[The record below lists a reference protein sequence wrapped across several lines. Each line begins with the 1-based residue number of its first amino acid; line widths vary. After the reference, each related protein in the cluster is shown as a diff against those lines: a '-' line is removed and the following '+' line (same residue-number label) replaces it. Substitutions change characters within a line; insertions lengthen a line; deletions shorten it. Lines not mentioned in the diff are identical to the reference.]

1 MQRILSKRVLRDIRE
16 NLLRYLALFF
26 LVAMVMY
33 MVVAIV
39 GASETI
45 MQGTEESAAV
55 HHRED
60 GQFGVFVPLTD
71 SEVTQITDKGVTVQQ
86 DFSLDFHQ
94 GQATLRI
101 YQAREKIDLFA
112 PEQGAE
118 LPMQGEILLEQ
129 HYAEKHELGLGDTLT
144 VGGRDFIVA
153 GIGSTP
159 DYDATYEKT
168 SDTTVDSN
176 LFGVGFVTAEDY
188 EALKAGG
195 QNFRTEDYTYTYLL
209 NGAMTDQE
217 LKELL
222 QSFELD
228 RSKVTDT
235 YFLEMLADAE
245 ETKNDIQD
253 GIRELLDG
261 VNELTDGVDELAEHN
276 TDLTD
281 AADTLFDAMLEQVND
296 SLEDA
301 GVEVTLTSSNYEQ
314 QLNTMIADPH
324 AYTASMQEDLQD
336 IKKSLDELQEFRDG
350 VKSYTDG
357 VNAAS
362 AGGGALVGGMSKIT
376 ENSAAL
382 NQGAYGIFNAIL
394 GMVNEQLKTQLEPY
408 AAYGITFSGLTLDG
422 YGEQL
427 DQMAAVFTQKGA
439 SQTAAQLAAV
449 KGQLDKVARFRDGVK
464 AYTAGVGEAAGGS
477 QQLFGGLSVL
487 YTASEPLVSG
497 TDAVVDALMDMV
509 EAQLKE
515 NNITVDL
522 TADNYKEELDRLA
535 AEGSMDIK
543 LRDSL
548 QEAKDTLADL
558 EDFREGIIEY
568 TDAVSEIAD
577 GSKELRDGV
586 RELQE
591 EADDM
596 IEEYFTFD
604 IDNLTQFLIAEDNPR
619 IDAAAGD
626 VVINRFAG
634 ILAGIILMVLFT
646 YVISV
651 FVIHNIEK
659 ESSVI
664 GALYALG
671 VTRGQLLFH
680 YLLNPMLI
688 SFLGGAVGC
697 ILGFSKY
704 GTGWQMGDSIA
715 YYSLPPMQIVTP
727 GYLLF
732 YSLIMPPVT
741 AAVVN
746 YLVIN
751 KKLKRTALS
760 LLRNEQT
767 AGKAGRIQNMN
778 LGNMKFLL
786 RFQIRQM
793 LREIRSAFAVV
804 IGMFICL
811 LILMLSIDC
820 AVLCINF
827 GNACL
832 EETKYAYMYTYKYP
846 TEDVPEGGTPAYV
859 ENLKKE
865 AYGYNL
871 DVTVLGIDDDNP
883 YFPIATA
890 DKKNEIVISS
900 AAAQKFGVKVGDKLV
915 LSDEV
920 NERDYAFTVKDI
932 VSFTSGLLILMLSID
947 CAVLCINFGN
957 ACLEET
963 KYAYMYT
970 YKYPTE
976 DVPEG
981 GTPAYVENLKKEAYG
996 YNLDVTVLGIDDDN
1010 PYFPIATADKKNEIV
1025 ISSAAA
1031 QKFGVKV
1038 GDKLVLSD
1046 EVNERDYAFTV
1057 KDIVSFT
1064 SGVYVFLDRDV
1075 MQELFD
1081 QEDDYYNVVFA
1092 DHALDIDNGRLY
1104 ATVSKDNVAES
1115 SQIFTDMMGPM
1126 VVMLVAISALIF
1138 MIVMYLMMK
1147 VMIDR
1152 SAFSISLMK
1161 VFGYRRREI
1170 RRLYLDGN
1178 FYVILLGAVICVP
1191 LAKWSMDLVYPY
1203 CIANVAIGM
1212 DLKFTPQIYIMI
1224 YGGIL
1229 LCYMV
1234 INFLLVG
1241 RLNKL
1246 VPAEILKNRE

>member
-26 LVAMVMY
+26 LVALVMY

-39 GASETI
+39 GAAETI
-45 MQGTEESAAV
+45 MQGTKESGRI

-71 SEVTQITDKGVTVQQ
+71 DEIAQITEKGVTLQR
-86 DFSLDFHQ
+86 DFSLDFHL
-94 GQATLRI
+94 GQSTLRV
-101 YQAREKIDLFA
+101 YQARETVDLFV
-112 PEQGAE
+112 PSQGSE
-118 LPMQGEILLEQ
+118 LPAQGEILLEQ

-144 VGGRDFIVA
+144 VGGRDFTVS

-159 DYDATYEKT
+159 DYDAAYEKT

-176 LFGVGFVTAEDY
+176 LFGVGFVTSEDY

-195 QNFRTEDYTYTYLL
+195 ENFRTEDYTYTYLL
-209 NGAMTDQE
+209 NDAMTDQK

-261 VNELTDGVDELAEHN
+261 VNELADGVDELAEHN
-276 TDLTD
+276 AELTD

-296 SLEDA
+296 SLKDA

-314 QLNTMIADPH
+314 QLNNMIANPH
-324 AYTASMQEDLQD
+324 AYTASMRQDLQD
-336 IKKSLDELQEFRDG
+336 IKKSLDELQEYKDG
-350 VKSYTDG
+350 IKAYTDG

-362 AGGGALVGGMSKIT
+362 DGSGKLVVGMGQIT
-376 ENSAAL
+376 ANSDAL
-382 NQGAYGIFNAIL
+382 NQGADAIFNAIL
-394 GMVNEQLKTQLEPY
+394 GMVNEQLQAQFS
-408 AAYGITFSGLTLDG
+408 AAGFPFSGLTADG
-422 YGEQL
+422 YGKEL
-427 DQMAAVFTQKGA
+427 DQMAAMFTQMGA
-439 SQTAAQLAAV
+439 SQVAAQLSAV
-449 KGQLDKVARFRDGVK
+449 KNQLDTVAQFRDGVK
-464 AYTAGVGEAAGGS
+464 AYTKGVGEASIGN
-477 QQLFGGLSVL
+477 QQLFCGLSTL

-509 EAQLKE
+509 EAQLE
-515 NNITVDL
+515 ESDISVDL
-522 TADNYKEELDRLA
+522 TADNYKEELERLT
-535 AEGSMDIK
+535 AEGSSVDAK
-543 LRDSL
+543 LKDSL
-548 QEAKDTLADL
+548 KEAKDTLADL
-558 EDFREGIIEY
+558 EDFREGIIDY
-568 TDAVSEIAD
+568 TDAVDEIAD
-577 GSKELRDGV
+577 GSRELRDGV
-586 RELQE
+586 QELQDE
-591 EADDM
+591 TDDM

-604 IDNLTQFLIAEDNPR
+604 IDNLTQFLIAADNPR

-626 VVINRFAG
+626 VIINRFAG

-688 SFLGGAVGC
+688 AFLGGVVGC
-697 ILGFSKY
+697 LLGFSKY

-715 YYSLPPMQIVTP
+715 YYSLPPMRIVTP

-741 AAVVN
+741 AVVVN

-751 KKLKRTALS
+751 KKLKCTALS

-811 LILMLSIDC
+811 LILIMSIDC

-900 AAAQKFGVKVGDKLV
+900 AAAQKFGVKAGDKLV

-920 NERDYAFTVKDI
+920 NERDYAFTVKNI
-932 VSFTSGLLILMLSID
+932 V
-947 CAVLCINFGN
+947 N
-957 ACLEET
+957 
-963 KYAYMYT
+963 
-970 YKYPTE
+970 
-976 DVPEG
+976 
-981 GTPAYVENLKKEAYG
+981 
-996 YNLDVTVLGIDDDN
+996 
-1010 PYFPIATADKKNEIV
+1010 
-1025 ISSAAA
+1025 
-1031 QKFGVKV
+1031 
-1038 GDKLVLSD
+1038 
-1046 EVNERDYAFTV
+1046 
-1057 KDIVSFT
+1057 FT

-1104 ATVSKDNVAES
+1104 ATVSKENVEES

-1178 FYVILLGAVICVP
+1178 FYVILLGALICVP

-1212 DLKFTPQIYIMI
+1212 DIKFTPQIYIMI
-1224 YGGIL
+1224 YGGIW
-1229 LCYMV
+1229 LCYIV

-1246 VPAEILKNRE
+1246 VPAEVLKNRE

>member
-26 LVAMVMY
+26 LVALVMY

-39 GASETI
+39 GAAETI
-45 MQGTEESAAV
+45 MQGTKESGRI

-71 SEVTQITDKGVTVQQ
+71 DEIAQITEKGVTLQR
-86 DFSLDFHQ
+86 DFSLDFHL
-94 GQATLRI
+94 GQSTLRV
-101 YQAREKIDLFA
+101 YQARETVDLFV
-112 PEQGAE
+112 PSQGSEVPA
-118 LPMQGEILLEQ
+118 QGEILLEQ

-144 VGGRDFIVA
+144 VGGRDFIVT

-159 DYDATYEKT
+159 DYDAAYEKT

-195 QNFRTEDYTYTYLL
+195 ESFRTEDYTYTYLL
-209 NGAMTDQE
+209 NDAMTDQE

-261 VNELTDGVDELAEHN
+261 VNELADGVDELAEHN
-276 TDLTD
+276 AELTD

-296 SLEDA
+296 SLKDA

-314 QLNTMIADPH
+314 QLNTMIANPH
-324 AYTASMQEDLQD
+324 AYTASMRQDLQD
-336 IKKSLDELQEFRDG
+336 IKKSLDELQEYTDG
-350 VKSYTDG
+350 IKAYTDG

-362 AGGGALVGGMSKIT
+362 DGSGKLVVGMGQIT
-376 ENSAAL
+376 ANSDAL
-382 NQGAYGIFNAIL
+382 NQGADAIFNAIL
-394 GMVNEQLKTQLEPY
+394 GMVNEQLQ
-408 AAYGITFSGLTLDG
+408 AQFNTFGFPFSRLTTDG
-422 YGEQL
+422 YGKEL
-427 DQMAAVFTQKGA
+427 DQMAVMFTQMGY
-439 SQTAAQLAAV
+439 SQVAAQLSTV
-449 KGQLDKVARFRDGVK
+449 KGQLDTVAKFRDGVK
-464 AYTAGVGEAAGGS
+464 AYTKGVVEASIGN
-477 QQLFGGLSVL
+477 QQLFCGLSTL
-487 YTASEPLVSG
+487 YTASETVVDG
-497 TDAVVDALMDMV
+497 TDAVVDALIDMV

-515 NNITVDL
+515 SDITVDL
-522 TADNYKEELDRLA
+522 TADNYREELERLT
-535 AEGSMDIK
+535 AEGSSVDVK
-543 LRDSL
+543 LKDSL
-548 QEAKDTLADL
+548 KEAKDTLVDL
-558 EDFREGIIEY
+558 EDFREGIIDY
-568 TDAVSEIAD
+568 TDAVDEIAD
-577 GSKELRDGV
+577 GSRELRDGV
-586 RELQE
+586 QELQDE
-591 EADDM
+591 TDDM
-596 IEEYFTFD
+596 IEEYFAFD
-604 IDNLTQFLIAEDNPR
+604 IDNLTQFLIAADNPR
-619 IDAAAGD
+619 MDAAAGD
-626 VVINRFAG
+626 VIINRFAG

-688 SFLGGAVGC
+688 AFLGGVVGC

-715 YYSLPPMQIVTP
+715 YYSLPPMRIVTP

-741 AAVVN
+741 AVVVN

-751 KKLKRTALS
+751 KKLKCTALS

-811 LILMLSIDC
+811 LILMMSIDC

-846 TEDVPEGGTPAYV
+846 TEDVPEGGTSAYV

-883 YFPIATA
+883 YFPIVTA

-900 AAAQKFGVKVGDKLV
+900 AAAQKFGVKVGEKLV

-920 NERDYAFTVKDI
+920 NERDYAFTVKNI
-932 VSFTSGLLILMLSID
+932 V
-947 CAVLCINFGN
+947 
-957 ACLEET
+957 
-963 KYAYMYT
+963 
-970 YKYPTE
+970 
-976 DVPEG
+976 
-981 GTPAYVENLKKEAYG
+981 
-996 YNLDVTVLGIDDDN
+996 
-1010 PYFPIATADKKNEIV
+1010 
-1025 ISSAAA
+1025 
-1031 QKFGVKV
+1031 
-1038 GDKLVLSD
+1038 
-1046 EVNERDYAFTV
+1046 R
-1057 KDIVSFT
+1057 FT
-1064 SGVYVFLDRDV
+1064 SGVYVFLDRDI

-1104 ATVSKDNVAES
+1104 ATVSKENVEES

-1178 FYVILLGAVICVP
+1178 FYVILLGALICVP

-1224 YGGIL
+1224 YGGIW

-1246 VPAEILKNRE
+1246 VPAEVLKNRE

>member
-26 LVAMVMY
+26 LVALVMY

-39 GASETI
+39 GAAETI
-45 MQGTEESAAV
+45 MQGTKESGRI

-71 SEVTQITDKGVTVQQ
+71 DEIAQITEKGVTLQR
-86 DFSLDFHQ
+86 DFSLDFHL
-94 GQATLRI
+94 GQSTLRV
-101 YQAREKIDLFA
+101 YRARETVDLFV
-112 PEQGAE
+112 PSQGSEVPA
-118 LPMQGEILLEQ
+118 QGEILLEQ
-129 HYAEKHELGLGDTLT
+129 HYAEKHELGLGDSLT
-144 VGGRDFIVA
+144 VGGRDFIVT

-159 DYDATYEKT
+159 DYDAAYEKT

-195 QNFRTEDYTYTYLL
+195 ESFRTEDYTYTYLL
-209 NGAMTDQE
+209 NDAMTDQE

-261 VNELTDGVDELAEHN
+261 VNELADGVDELAEHN
-276 TDLTD
+276 AELTD

-296 SLEDA
+296 SLKDA

-314 QLNTMIADPH
+314 QLNTMIANPH
-324 AYTASMQEDLQD
+324 AYTASMRQDLQD
-336 IKKSLDELQEFRDG
+336 IKKSLDELQEYKDG
-350 VKSYTDG
+350 IQAYTDG

-362 AGGGALVGGMSKIT
+362 DGSGKLVVGMGQIT
-376 ENSAAL
+376 ANSDAL
-382 NQGAYGIFNAIL
+382 NQGADAIFNAIL
-394 GMVNEQLKTQLEPY
+394 GMVNEQLQAQFNTFGFP
-408 AAYGITFSGLTLDG
+408 FSGLTTDG
-422 YGEQL
+422 YGKEL
-427 DQMAAVFTQKGA
+427 DQMAVMFTQMGY
-439 SQTAAQLAAV
+439 SQVAAQLSTV
-449 KGQLDKVARFRDGVK
+449 KGQLDTVAKFRDGVK
-464 AYTAGVGEAAGGS
+464 AYTKGVGEASIGN
-477 QQLFGGLSVL
+477 QQLFGGLSTL
-487 YTASEPLVSG
+487 YTASEVVVDG
-497 TDAVVDALMDMV
+497 TDAVVDALIDMV

-515 NNITVDL
+515 SDITVDL
-522 TADNYKEELDRLA
+522 TADNYKEELERLTT
-535 AEGSMDIK
+535 EGSSVDAK
-543 LRDSL
+543 LK
-548 QEAKDTLADL
+548 EAKDTLADL
-558 EDFREGIIEY
+558 EDFREGIIDY
-568 TDAVSEIAD
+568 TDAVDEIAD
-577 GSKELRDGV
+577 GSRELRDGV
-586 RELQE
+586 QELQDE
-591 EADDM
+591 TDDM
-596 IEEYFTFD
+596 IEEYFAFD
-604 IDNLTQFLIAEDNPR
+604 IDNLTQFLIAADNPR

-688 SFLGGAVGC
+688 AFLGGVVGC

-715 YYSLPPMQIVTP
+715 YYSLPPMRIVTP

-741 AAVVN
+741 AVVVN

-751 KKLKRTALS
+751 KKLKCTALS

-811 LILMLSIDC
+811 LILMMSIDC

-883 YFPIATA
+883 YFPIVTA

-900 AAAQKFGVKVGDKLV
+900 AAAQKFGVKVGEKLV

-920 NERDYAFTVKDI
+920 NERDYAFTVKNI
-932 VSFTSGLLILMLSID
+932 V
-947 CAVLCINFGN
+947 
-957 ACLEET
+957 
-963 KYAYMYT
+963 
-970 YKYPTE
+970 
-976 DVPEG
+976 
-981 GTPAYVENLKKEAYG
+981 
-996 YNLDVTVLGIDDDN
+996 
-1010 PYFPIATADKKNEIV
+1010 
-1025 ISSAAA
+1025 
-1031 QKFGVKV
+1031 
-1038 GDKLVLSD
+1038 
-1046 EVNERDYAFTV
+1046 R
-1057 KDIVSFT
+1057 FT
-1064 SGVYVFLDRDV
+1064 SGVYVFLDRDI

-1104 ATVSKDNVAES
+1104 ATVSKENVEES

-1178 FYVILLGAVICVP
+1178 FYVILLGALICVP

-1246 VPAEILKNRE
+1246 VPAEVLKNRE

>member
-1 MQRILSKRVLRDIRE
+1 MQRILSKRVLRDIRG

-26 LVAMVMY
+26 LVALVMY

-39 GASETI
+39 GAAETI
-45 MQGTEESAAV
+45 MQGTKESGRI

-71 SEVTQITDKGVTVQQ
+71 DEIAQITEKGVTLQR
-86 DFSLDFHQ
+86 DFSLDFHL
-94 GQATLRI
+94 GQSTLRV
-101 YQAREKIDLFA
+101 YRARETVDLFV
-112 PEQGAE
+112 PSQGSKVPA
-118 LPMQGEILLEQ
+118 QGEILLEQ

-144 VGGRDFIVA
+144 VGGRDFTVT

-159 DYDATYEKT
+159 DYDAAYEKT

-188 EALKAGG
+188 EALKVGG
-195 QNFRTEDYTYTYLL
+195 ENFRTEDYTYTYLL
-209 NGAMTDQE
+209 NDAMTDQE

-261 VNELTDGVDELAEHN
+261 VNELADGVDELAEHN
-276 TDLTD
+276 AELTD

-296 SLEDA
+296 SLKDA

-314 QLNTMIADPH
+314 QLNTMIANPH
-324 AYTASMQEDLQD
+324 AYTASMRQDLQD
-336 IKKSLDELQEFRDG
+336 IKKSLDELQEYTDG
-350 VKSYTDG
+350 IKAYTDG

-362 AGGGALVGGMSKIT
+362 DGSGKLVVGMGQIT
-376 ENSAAL
+376 ANSDAL
-382 NQGAYGIFNAIL
+382 NQGADAIFNAIL
-394 GMVNEQLKTQLEPY
+394 GMVNEQLQAQFRTSGFPFL
-408 AAYGITFSGLTLDG
+408 GLTTDG
-422 YGEQL
+422 YGKEL
-427 DQMAAVFTQKGA
+427 DQMATTFTQMGD
-439 SQTAAQLAAV
+439 SQVAAQLSAV
-449 KGQLDKVARFRDGVK
+449 KSQLDTVAQFRDGVK
-464 AYTAGVGEAAGGS
+464 AYTKGVGEASIGN
-477 QQLFGGLSVL
+477 QQLFCGLSTL
-487 YTASEPLVSG
+487 YTASEVVVDG
-497 TDAVVDALMDMV
+497 TDAVVDALIDMV

-515 NNITVDL
+515 SDITVDL
-522 TADNYKEELDRLA
+522 TADNYKEELERLT
-535 AEGSMDIK
+535 AEGSSVDVK
-543 LRDSL
+543 LKDSL
-548 QEAKDTLADL
+548 KDAKDTLADL
-558 EDFREGIIEY
+558 EDFREGIIDY
-568 TDAVSEIAD
+568 TDAVDEIAD
-577 GSKELRDGV
+577 GSRELRDGV
-586 RELQE
+586 QELQDE
-591 EADDM
+591 TDDM

-604 IDNLTQFLIAEDNPR
+604 IDNLTQFLIAADNPR
-619 IDAAAGD
+619 MDAAAGD
-626 VVINRFAG
+626 VIINRFAG

-751 KKLKRTALS
+751 KKLKCTALS

-846 TEDVPEGGTPAYV
+846 TENVPEGGIPAYV

-883 YFPIATA
+883 YFPIVTA

-920 NERDYAFTVKDI
+920 NERDYAFTVKNI
-932 VSFTSGLLILMLSID
+932 V
-947 CAVLCINFGN
+947 N
-957 ACLEET
+957 
-963 KYAYMYT
+963 
-970 YKYPTE
+970 
-976 DVPEG
+976 
-981 GTPAYVENLKKEAYG
+981 
-996 YNLDVTVLGIDDDN
+996 
-1010 PYFPIATADKKNEIV
+1010 
-1025 ISSAAA
+1025 
-1031 QKFGVKV
+1031 
-1038 GDKLVLSD
+1038 
-1046 EVNERDYAFTV
+1046 
-1057 KDIVSFT
+1057 FT

-1104 ATVSKDNVAES
+1104 ATVTKENVEES

-1126 VVMLVAISALIF
+1126 VIMLVAISALIF

-1178 FYVILLGAVICVP
+1178 FYVILLGALICVP

-1224 YGGIL
+1224 YGGIW

-1246 VPAEILKNRE
+1246 VPAEVLKNRE

>member
-26 LVAMVMY
+26 LVALVMY

-39 GASETI
+39 GAAETI
-45 MQGTEESAAV
+45 MQGTKESGRI

-71 SEVTQITDKGVTVQQ
+71 DEIAQITEKGVTLQR
-86 DFSLDFHQ
+86 DFSLDFHL
-94 GQATLRI
+94 GQSTLRV
-101 YQAREKIDLFA
+101 YRARETVDLFV
-112 PEQGAE
+112 PSQGSE
-118 LPMQGEILLEQ
+118 LPAQGEILLEQ
-129 HYAEKHELGLGDTLT
+129 HYAEKHELGLGDSLT
-144 VGGRDFIVA
+144 VGGRDFIVT

-159 DYDATYEKT
+159 DYDAAYEKT

-195 QNFRTEDYTYTYLL
+195 ENFRTEDYTYTYLL
-209 NGAMTDQE
+209 NDAMTDQE

-261 VNELTDGVDELAEHN
+261 VNELADGVDELAEHN
-276 TDLTD
+276 TELTD

-296 SLEDA
+296 SLKEA

-314 QLNTMIADPH
+314 QLNTMIANPH
-324 AYTASMQEDLQD
+324 AYTASMRQDLQD
-336 IKKSLDELQEFRDG
+336 IKKSLEELQEYKDG
-350 VKSYTDG
+350 IQAYTDG

-362 AGGGALVGGMSKIT
+362 DGSGKLVVGMGQIT
-376 ENSAAL
+376 ANSDAL
-382 NQGAYGIFNAIL
+382 NQGADAIFNAIL
-394 GMVNEQLKTQLEPY
+394 GMVNEQLQAQFNTS
-408 AAYGITFSGLTLDG
+408 GFTFLGLTTDG
-422 YGEQL
+422 YGKEL
-427 DQMAAVFTQKGA
+427 DQMATTFTQMGA
-439 SQTAAQLAAV
+439 HQVAAQLSAV
-449 KGQLDKVARFRDGVK
+449 KSQLDTVAQFRDGVK
-464 AYTAGVGEAAGGS
+464 AYTKGVGEASIGN
-477 QQLFGGLSVL
+477 QQLFGGLSTL
-487 YTASEPLVSG
+487 YTASEVVVDG
-497 TDAVVDALMDMV
+497 TDAVVDALIDMV

-515 NNITVDL
+515 SDITVDL
-522 TADNYKEELDRLA
+522 TADNYKEELERLT
-535 AEGSMDIK
+535 AEGSSVDAK
-543 LRDSL
+543 LKDSL
-548 QEAKDTLADL
+548 KDAKDTLADL
-558 EDFREGIIEY
+558 EDFREGIIDY
-568 TDAVSEIAD
+568 TDAVDEIAD
-577 GSKELRDGV
+577 GSRELRDGV
-586 RELQE
+586 QELQDE
-591 EADDM
+591 TDDM

-604 IDNLTQFLIAEDNPR
+604 IDNLTQFLIAADNPR

-634 ILAGIILMVLFT
+634 ILSGIILMVLFT

-697 ILGFSKY
+697 ILGFSEY
-704 GTGWQMGDSIA
+704 GTGWQMGDSTA
-715 YYSLPPMQIVTP
+715 YYSLPPMRIVTP

-751 KKLKRTALS
+751 KKLKCTALS

-811 LILMLSIDC
+811 LILMMSIDC

-900 AAAQKFGVKVGDKLV
+900 AAAHKFGVKAGDKLV

-920 NERDYAFTVKDI
+920 NERDYAFTVKNI
-932 VSFTSGLLILMLSID
+932 V
-947 CAVLCINFGN
+947 N
-957 ACLEET
+957 
-963 KYAYMYT
+963 
-970 YKYPTE
+970 
-976 DVPEG
+976 
-981 GTPAYVENLKKEAYG
+981 
-996 YNLDVTVLGIDDDN
+996 
-1010 PYFPIATADKKNEIV
+1010 
-1025 ISSAAA
+1025 
-1031 QKFGVKV
+1031 
-1038 GDKLVLSD
+1038 
-1046 EVNERDYAFTV
+1046 
-1057 KDIVSFT
+1057 FT
-1064 SGVYVFLDRDV
+1064 SGVYVFLNRDV

-1104 ATVSKDNVAES
+1104 ATVSKENVEES

-1178 FYVILLGAVICVP
+1178 FYVILLGALICVP

-1246 VPAEILKNRE
+1246 VPAEVLKNRE

>member
-1 MQRILSKRVLRDIRE
+1 M
-16 NLLRYLALFF
+16 
-26 LVAMVMY
+26 
-33 MVVAIV
+33 
-39 GASETI
+39 
-45 MQGTEESAAV
+45 
-55 HHRED
+55 
-60 GQFGVFVPLTD
+60 
-71 SEVTQITDKGVTVQQ
+71 
-86 DFSLDFHQ
+86 
-94 GQATLRI
+94 
-101 YQAREKIDLFA
+101 
-112 PEQGAE
+112 
-118 LPMQGEILLEQ
+118 
-129 HYAEKHELGLGDTLT
+129 
-144 VGGRDFIVA
+144 
-153 GIGSTP
+153 
-159 DYDATYEKT
+159 
-168 SDTTVDSN
+168 DSN

-195 QNFRTEDYTYTYLL
+195 ENFRTEDYTYTYLL
-209 NGAMTDQE
+209 NDAMTDQE

-245 ETKNDIQD
+245 ETKNDLQD

-261 VNELTDGVDELAEHN
+261 VNELADGVDELAEHN
-276 TDLTD
+276 AELTD

-296 SLEDA
+296 SLKDA

-314 QLNTMIADPH
+314 QLNTMIANPH
-324 AYTASMQEDLQD
+324 AYTASMRQDLQD
-336 IKKSLDELQEFRDG
+336 IKKSLDELQEYKDG
-350 VKSYTDG
+350 IKAYTEG

-362 AGGGALVGGMSKIT
+362 DGSGKLVVGMGQLT
-376 ENSAAL
+376 ANSDAL
-382 NQGAYGIFNAIL
+382 NQGADAIFNAIL
-394 GMVNEQLKTQLEPY
+394 GMVNEQLQAQFNTFGFP
-408 AAYGITFSGLTLDG
+408 FSGLTTDG
-422 YGEQL
+422 YGKEL
-427 DQMAAVFTQKGA
+427 DQMAVMFTQMGY
-439 SQTAAQLAAV
+439 SQVAAQLSTV
-449 KGQLDKVARFRDGVK
+449 KGQLDTVSQFRDGVK
-464 AYTAGVGEAAGGS
+464 AYTKGVGEASIGN
-477 QQLFGGLSVL
+477 QQLFGGLSTL
-487 YTASEPLVSG
+487 YTASEVVVDG
-497 TDAVVDALMDMV
+497 TDAVVDALIDMV

-515 NNITVDL
+515 SDITVDL
-522 TADNYKEELDRLA
+522 TADNYKEELERLT
-535 AEGSMDIK
+535 AEGSSVDAK
-543 LRDSL
+543 LKDSL
-548 QEAKDTLADL
+548 KEAKDTLADL
-558 EDFREGIIEY
+558 EDFREGIIDY
-568 TDAVSEIAD
+568 TDAVDEIAD
-577 GSKELRDGV
+577 GSRELRDGV
-586 RELQE
+586 QELQDE
-591 EADDM
+591 TDDM

-604 IDNLTQFLIAEDNPR
+604 IDNLTQFLIAADNPR

-626 VVINRFAG
+626 VIINRFAG

-671 VTRGQLLFH
+671 VTREQLLFH

-767 AGKAGRIQNMN
+767 AGKAGRVQNMN

-865 AYGYNL
+865 SYGYNL

-920 NERDYAFTVKDI
+920 NERDYAFTVKNI
-932 VSFTSGLLILMLSID
+932 VH
-947 CAVLCINFGN
+947 
-957 ACLEET
+957 
-963 KYAYMYT
+963 
-970 YKYPTE
+970 
-976 DVPEG
+976 
-981 GTPAYVENLKKEAYG
+981 
-996 YNLDVTVLGIDDDN
+996 
-1010 PYFPIATADKKNEIV
+1010 
-1025 ISSAAA
+1025 
-1031 QKFGVKV
+1031 
-1038 GDKLVLSD
+1038 
-1046 EVNERDYAFTV
+1046 
-1057 KDIVSFT
+1057 FT

-1246 VPAEILKNRE
+1246 VPAEVLKNRE

>member
-1 MQRILSKRVLRDIRE
+1 MRSGFRRQNWRICRMQRILSKRVLRDIRG

-26 LVAMVMY
+26 LVALVMY

-39 GASETI
+39 GAAETI
-45 MQGTEESAAV
+45 MQGTKESGRI

-71 SEVTQITDKGVTVQQ
+71 DEIAQITEKGVTLQR
-86 DFSLDFHQ
+86 DFSLDFHL
-94 GQATLRI
+94 GQSTLRV
-101 YQAREKIDLFA
+101 YRARETVDLFV
-112 PEQGAE
+112 PSQGSEVPA
-118 LPMQGEILLEQ
+118 QGEILLEQ

-144 VGGRDFIVA
+144 VGGRDFTVT

-159 DYDATYEKT
+159 DYDAAYEKT

-188 EALKAGG
+188 EALKVGG
-195 QNFRTEDYTYTYLL
+195 ENFRTEDYTYTYLL
-209 NGAMTDQE
+209 NDAMTDQE

-261 VNELTDGVDELAEHN
+261 VNELADGVDELAEHN
-276 TDLTD
+276 AELTD

-296 SLEDA
+296 SLKDA

-314 QLNTMIADPH
+314 QLNTMIANPH
-324 AYTASMQEDLQD
+324 AYTASMRQDLQD
-336 IKKSLDELQEFRDG
+336 IKKSLDELQEYTDG
-350 VKSYTDG
+350 IKAYTDG

-362 AGGGALVGGMSKIT
+362 DGSGKLVVGMGQIT
-376 ENSAAL
+376 ANSDAL
-382 NQGAYGIFNAIL
+382 NQGADAIFNAIL
-394 GMVNEQLKTQLEPY
+394 GMVNEQLQAQFRTSGFPFL
-408 AAYGITFSGLTLDG
+408 GLTTDG
-422 YGEQL
+422 YGKEL
-427 DQMAAVFTQKGA
+427 DQMATTFTQMGD
-439 SQTAAQLAAV
+439 SQVAAQLSAV
-449 KGQLDKVARFRDGVK
+449 KSQLDTVAQFRDGVK
-464 AYTAGVGEAAGGS
+464 AYTKGVGEASIGN
-477 QQLFGGLSVL
+477 QQLFCGLSTL
-487 YTASEPLVSG
+487 YTASEVVVDG
-497 TDAVVDALMDMV
+497 TDAVVDALIDMV

-515 NNITVDL
+515 SDITVDL
-522 TADNYKEELDRLA
+522 TADNYKEELERLT
-535 AEGSMDIK
+535 AEGSSVDVK
-543 LRDSL
+543 LKDSL
-548 QEAKDTLADL
+548 KDAKDTLADL
-558 EDFREGIIEY
+558 EDFREGIIDY
-568 TDAVSEIAD
+568 TDAVDEIAD
-577 GSKELRDGV
+577 GSRELRDGV
-586 RELQE
+586 QELQDE
-591 EADDM
+591 TDDM

-604 IDNLTQFLIAEDNPR
+604 IDNLTQFLIAADNPR
-619 IDAAAGD
+619 MDAAAGD
-626 VVINRFAG
+626 VIINRFAG

-697 ILGFSKY
+697 ILGFSEY

-715 YYSLPPMQIVTP
+715 YYSLPPMRIVTP

-751 KKLKRTALS
+751 KKLKCTALS

-846 TEDVPEGGTPAYV
+846 TENVPEGGIPAYV

-883 YFPIATA
+883 YFHIVTA

-920 NERDYAFTVKDI
+920 NERDYAFTVKNI
-932 VSFTSGLLILMLSID
+932 V
-947 CAVLCINFGN
+947 N
-957 ACLEET
+957 
-963 KYAYMYT
+963 
-970 YKYPTE
+970 
-976 DVPEG
+976 
-981 GTPAYVENLKKEAYG
+981 
-996 YNLDVTVLGIDDDN
+996 
-1010 PYFPIATADKKNEIV
+1010 
-1025 ISSAAA
+1025 
-1031 QKFGVKV
+1031 
-1038 GDKLVLSD
+1038 
-1046 EVNERDYAFTV
+1046 
-1057 KDIVSFT
+1057 FT

-1104 ATVSKDNVAES
+1104 ATVTKENVEES

-1126 VVMLVAISALIF
+1126 VIMLVAISALIF

-1178 FYVILLGAVICVP
+1178 FYVILLGALICVP

-1224 YGGIL
+1224 YGGIW

-1246 VPAEILKNRE
+1246 VPAEVLKNRE

>member
-176 LFGVGFVTAEDY
+176 LFGVGFITAEDY

-281 AADTLFDAMLEQVND
+281 AADILFDAMLEQVND

-301 GVEVTLTSSNYEQ
+301 GVEVMLTSSNYEQ

-394 GMVNEQLKTQLEPY
+394 GMVNEQLKAQLEPY

-449 KGQLDKVARFRDGVK
+449 KGQLDTVAQFRDGVK

-535 AEGSMDIK
+535 AEGSSMDIK

-548 QEAKDTLADL
+548 QKAKDTLADL

-604 IDNLTQFLIAEDNPR
+604 IDNLTQFLIAGDNPR

-767 AGKAGRIQNMN
+767 AGKAGRVQNMN

-811 LILMLSIDC
+811 LILMMSIDC

-846 TEDVPEGGTPAYV
+846 TEDVPEGGT
-859 ENLKKE
+859 
-865 AYGYNL
+865 
-871 DVTVLGIDDDNP
+871 
-883 YFPIATA
+883 
-890 DKKNEIVISS
+890 SS
-900 AAAQKFGVKVGDKLV
+900 VCRESEKG
-915 LSDEV
+915 
-920 NERDYAFTVKDI
+920 
-932 VSFTSGLLILMLSID
+932 GLW
-947 CAVLCINFGN
+947 V
-957 ACLEET
+957 
-963 KYAYMYT
+963 
-970 YKYPTE
+970 
-976 DVPEG
+976 
-981 GTPAYVENLKKEAYG
+981 
-996 YNLDVTVLGIDDDN
+996 
-1010 PYFPIATADKKNEIV
+1010 
-1025 ISSAAA
+1025 
-1031 QKFGVKV
+1031 
-1038 GDKLVLSD
+1038 
-1046 EVNERDYAFTV
+1046 
-1057 KDIVSFT
+1057 
-1064 SGVYVFLDRDV
+1064 
-1075 MQELFD
+1075 
-1081 QEDDYYNVVFA
+1081 
-1092 DHALDIDNGRLY
+1092 
-1104 ATVSKDNVAES
+1104 
-1115 SQIFTDMMGPM
+1115 
-1126 VVMLVAISALIF
+1126 
-1138 MIVMYLMMK
+1138 
-1147 VMIDR
+1147 
-1152 SAFSISLMK
+1152 
-1161 VFGYRRREI
+1161 
-1170 RRLYLDGN
+1170 
-1178 FYVILLGAVICVP
+1178 
-1191 LAKWSMDLVYPY
+1191 
-1203 CIANVAIGM
+1203 
-1212 DLKFTPQIYIMI
+1212 
-1224 YGGIL
+1224 
-1229 LCYMV
+1229 
-1234 INFLLVG
+1234 
-1241 RLNKL
+1241 
-1246 VPAEILKNRE
+1246 

>member
-39 GASETI
+39 GAAETI
-45 MQGTEESAAV
+45 MQGTKESGRI

-71 SEVTQITDKGVTVQQ
+71 DEIAQITEKGVTLQR
-86 DFSLDFHQ
+86 DFSLDFHL
-94 GQATLRI
+94 GQSTLRV
-101 YQAREKIDLFA
+101 YQARKTVDLFV
-112 PEQGAE
+112 PSQGSE
-118 LPMQGEILLEQ
+118 LPAQGEILLEQ

-144 VGGRDFIVA
+144 VGGRDFTVS

-159 DYDATYEKT
+159 DYDAAYEKT

-195 QNFRTEDYTYTYLL
+195 ENFRTEDYTYTYLL
-209 NGAMTDQE
+209 NDAMTDQE
-217 LKELL
+217 LKEQL

-261 VNELTDGVDELAEHN
+261 VNELADGVDELAEHN
-276 TDLTD
+276 AELTD

-296 SLEDA
+296 SLKDV

-314 QLNTMIADPH
+314 QLNNMIANPH
-324 AYTASMQEDLQD
+324 AYTASMRQDLQD
-336 IKKSLDELQEFRDG
+336 IKKSLDELQEYKDG
-350 VKSYTDG
+350 IKAYTDG

-362 AGGGALVGGMSKIT
+362 DGSGKLVVGMGQIT
-376 ENSAAL
+376 ANSDVL
-382 NQGAYGIFNAIL
+382 NQGADAIFNAIL
-394 GMVNEQLKTQLEPY
+394 GMVNEQLQAQFS
-408 AAYGITFSGLTLDG
+408 AAGFPFSGLTADG
-422 YGEQL
+422 YGKEL
-427 DQMAAVFTQKGA
+427 DQMAAMFTQMGA
-439 SQTAAQLAAV
+439 SQVAAQLSAV
-449 KGQLDKVARFRDGVK
+449 KSQLDTVEQFRDGVK
-464 AYTAGVGEAAGGS
+464 AYTKGVGEASIGN
-477 QQLFGGLSVL
+477 QQLFGGLSTL

-509 EAQLKE
+509 EAQLE
-515 NNITVDL
+515 ESDISVDL
-522 TADNYKEELDRLA
+522 TADNYKEELERLT
-535 AEGSMDIK
+535 AEGSSVDAK
-543 LRDSL
+543 LKDSL
-548 QEAKDTLADL
+548 KEAKDTLADL
-558 EDFREGIIEY
+558 EDFREGIIDY
-568 TDAVSEIAD
+568 TDAVDEIAD
-577 GSKELRDGV
+577 GSRELRDGV
-586 RELQE
+586 QELQDE
-591 EADDM
+591 TDDM

-604 IDNLTQFLIAEDNPR
+604 IDNLTQFLIAADNPR

-626 VVINRFAG
+626 VIINRFAG

-688 SFLGGAVGC
+688 AFLGGVVGC

-715 YYSLPPMQIVTP
+715 YYSLPPMRIVTP

-746 YLVIN
+746 CLVIN
-751 KKLKRTALS
+751 KKLNRTALS

-811 LILMLSIDC
+811 LILIMSIDC

-832 EETKYAYMYTYKYP
+832 EETKYAYMYTYKYS

-883 YFPIATA
+883 YFPIVTA

-900 AAAQKFGVKVGDKLV
+900 AAAQKFGVKAGDKLV

-920 NERDYAFTVKDI
+920 NERDYAFTVKNI
-932 VSFTSGLLILMLSID
+932 V
-947 CAVLCINFGN
+947 N
-957 ACLEET
+957 
-963 KYAYMYT
+963 
-970 YKYPTE
+970 
-976 DVPEG
+976 
-981 GTPAYVENLKKEAYG
+981 
-996 YNLDVTVLGIDDDN
+996 
-1010 PYFPIATADKKNEIV
+1010 
-1025 ISSAAA
+1025 
-1031 QKFGVKV
+1031 
-1038 GDKLVLSD
+1038 
-1046 EVNERDYAFTV
+1046 
-1057 KDIVSFT
+1057 FT

-1104 ATVSKDNVAES
+1104 ATVSKENVEES

-1178 FYVILLGAVICVP
+1178 FYVILLGALICVP
-1191 LAKWSMDLVYPY
+1191 LVKWSMDLVYPY

-1224 YGGIL
+1224 YGGIW

-1246 VPAEILKNRE
+1246 VPAEVLKNRE

>member
-1 MQRILSKRVLRDIRE
+1 MRSGFRRQNWRICRMQRILSKRVLRDIRE

-26 LVAMVMY
+26 LVALVMY

-39 GASETI
+39 GAAETI
-45 MQGTEESAAV
+45 MQGTKESGRL

-71 SEVTQITDKGVTVQQ
+71 GEIAQITEKGVTLQR
-86 DFSLDFHQ
+86 DFSMDFHL
-94 GQATLRI
+94 GQSTLRV
-101 YQAREKIDLFA
+101 YQARENVDLFVSS
-112 PEQGAE
+112 QGSEVPA
-118 LPMQGEILLEQ
+118 QGEILLEQ

-144 VGGRDFIVA
+144 VGGRDFTVT

-159 DYDATYEKT
+159 DYDAAYEKT

-176 LFGVGFVTAEDY
+176 LFGVGFVTAQDY

-195 QNFRTEDYTYTYLL
+195 ENFRTEDYTYTYLL
-209 NGAMTDQE
+209 NDAMTDQE
-217 LKELL
+217 LKDML

-261 VNELTDGVDELAEHN
+261 VNELADGVDELAEHN
-276 TDLTD
+276 AELTD

-296 SLEDA
+296 SLKDA

-314 QLNTMIADPH
+314 QLNTMIANPH
-324 AYTASMQEDLQD
+324 AYTASIRQDLQEYKD
-336 IKKSLDELQEFRDG
+336 GIKA
-350 VKSYTDG
+350 YTDG

-362 AGGGALVGGMSKIT
+362 DGSGKLVVGMGQIT
-376 ENSAAL
+376 ANSDAL
-382 NQGAYGIFNAIL
+382 NQGADAIFNAIL
-394 GMVNEQLKTQLEPY
+394 GMVNEQLQAQLS
-408 AAYGITFSGLTLDG
+408 TVKS
-422 YGEQL
+422 QL
-427 DQMAAVFTQKGA
+427 DTV
-439 SQTAAQLAAV
+439 AQ
-449 KGQLDKVARFRDGVK
+449 FRDGVK
-464 AYTAGVGEAAGGS
+464 TYTKGVGEASIGS
-477 QQLFGGLSVL
+477 QQLFCGLSTL
-487 YTASEPLVSG
+487 YTASETVVDG
-497 TDAVVDALMDMV
+497 TDAVVDALIDMV

-515 NNITVDL
+515 SDITVDL
-522 TADNYKEELDRLA
+522 TSDNYKEELDRLM
-535 AEGSMDIK
+535 AEGSSVDVK
-543 LRDSL
+543 LKDSL
-548 QEAKDTLADL
+548 NDAKDTLADL
-558 EDFREGIIEY
+558 EDFREGIIDY
-568 TDAVSEIAD
+568 TDAVDEIAD
-577 GSKELRDGV
+577 GSRELRDGV
-586 RELQE
+586 QELQDE
-591 EADDM
+591 TDDM
-596 IEEYFTFD
+596 IEEYFAFD
-604 IDNLTQFLIAEDNPR
+604 IDNLTQFLIAADNPR

-680 YLLNPMLI
+680 YLLNPLLI

-697 ILGFSKY
+697 ILGFSEY

-715 YYSLPPMQIVTP
+715 YYSLPPMRIVTP

-741 AAVVN
+741 AVVVN

-751 KKLKRTALS
+751 KKLKCTALS

-811 LILMLSIDC
+811 LILMMSIDC

-846 TEDVPEGGTPAYV
+846 TEDVPEGGIPAYV

-883 YFPIATA
+883 YFPIVTA

-920 NERDYAFTVKDI
+920 NERDYAFTVKNI
-932 VSFTSGLLILMLSID
+932 V
-947 CAVLCINFGN
+947 N
-957 ACLEET
+957 
-963 KYAYMYT
+963 
-970 YKYPTE
+970 
-976 DVPEG
+976 
-981 GTPAYVENLKKEAYG
+981 
-996 YNLDVTVLGIDDDN
+996 
-1010 PYFPIATADKKNEIV
+1010 
-1025 ISSAAA
+1025 
-1031 QKFGVKV
+1031 
-1038 GDKLVLSD
+1038 
-1046 EVNERDYAFTV
+1046 
-1057 KDIVSFT
+1057 FT

-1104 ATVSKDNVAES
+1104 ATVSKENVEES

-1178 FYVILLGAVICVP
+1178 FYVILLGALICVP

-1212 DLKFTPQIYIMI
+1212 DIKFTPQIYIMI
-1224 YGGIL
+1224 YGGIW
-1229 LCYMV
+1229 LCYIV

-1246 VPAEILKNRE
+1246 VPAEVLKNRE

>member
-26 LVAMVMY
+26 LVALVMY

-39 GASETI
+39 GAAETI
-45 MQGTEESAAV
+45 MQGTKESGRI

-71 SEVTQITDKGVTVQQ
+71 DKITQITEKGVTLQR
-86 DFSLDFHQ
+86 DFSMDFHL
-94 GQATLRI
+94 GQSTLRV
-101 YQAREKIDLFA
+101 YQARETVDLFV
-112 PEQGAE
+112 PSQGSEVPA
-118 LPMQGEILLEQ
+118 QGEILLEQ
-129 HYAEKHELGLGDTLT
+129 HYAEKHELGLGDSLT
-144 VGGRDFIVA
+144 VGGRDFIVT

-159 DYDATYEKT
+159 DYDAAYEKT

-195 QNFRTEDYTYTYLL
+195 ESFRTEDYTYTYLL
-209 NGAMTDQE
+209 NDAMTDQE

-261 VNELTDGVDELAEHN
+261 VNELADGVDELAEHN
-276 TDLTD
+276 AELTD

-296 SLEDA
+296 SLKDA

-314 QLNTMIADPH
+314 QLNTMIANPH
-324 AYTASMQEDLQD
+324 AYTASMRQDLQD
-336 IKKSLDELQEFRDG
+336 IKKSLDELQEYKDG
-350 VKSYTDG
+350 IQTYTDG

-362 AGGGALVGGMSKIT
+362 DGSGKLVVGMGQIT
-376 ENSAAL
+376 ANSDAL
-382 NQGAYGIFNAIL
+382 NQGADAIFNAIL
-394 GMVNEQLKTQLEPY
+394 GMVNEQLQAQFNTFGFP
-408 AAYGITFSGLTLDG
+408 FSGLTTDG
-422 YGEQL
+422 YGKEL
-427 DQMAAVFTQKGA
+427 DQMAVMFTQMGY
-439 SQTAAQLAAV
+439 SQVAAQLSTV
-449 KGQLDKVARFRDGVK
+449 KGQLDTVAQFRDGVK
-464 AYTAGVGEAAGGS
+464 AYTKGVGEASIGN
-477 QQLFGGLSVL
+477 QQLFGGLSTL
-487 YTASEPLVSG
+487 YTASEVVVDG
-497 TDAVVDALMDMV
+497 TDAVVDALIDMV

-515 NNITVDL
+515 SDITVDL
-522 TADNYKEELDRLA
+522 TADNYREELERLT
-535 AEGSMDIK
+535 AEGSSVDVRLK
-543 LRDSL
+543 DSL
-548 QEAKDTLADL
+548 KDAKDTLVDL
-558 EDFREGIIEY
+558 EDFREGIIDY
-568 TDAVSEIAD
+568 TDAVDEIAD
-577 GSKELRDGV
+577 GSRELRDGV
-586 RELQE
+586 QELQDE
-591 EADDM
+591 TDDM

-604 IDNLTQFLIAEDNPR
+604 IDNLTQFLIAADNPR

-626 VVINRFAG
+626 VIINRFAG

-688 SFLGGAVGC
+688 AFLGGVVGC

-715 YYSLPPMQIVTP
+715 YYSLPPMRIVTP

-741 AAVVN
+741 AVVVN

-751 KKLKRTALS
+751 KKLKCTALS

-846 TEDVPEGGTPAYV
+846 TENVPEGGIPAYV

-883 YFPIATA
+883 YFPIVTA

-920 NERDYAFTVKDI
+920 NERDYAFTVKNI
-932 VSFTSGLLILMLSID
+932 V
-947 CAVLCINFGN
+947 N
-957 ACLEET
+957 
-963 KYAYMYT
+963 
-970 YKYPTE
+970 
-976 DVPEG
+976 
-981 GTPAYVENLKKEAYG
+981 
-996 YNLDVTVLGIDDDN
+996 
-1010 PYFPIATADKKNEIV
+1010 
-1025 ISSAAA
+1025 
-1031 QKFGVKV
+1031 
-1038 GDKLVLSD
+1038 
-1046 EVNERDYAFTV
+1046 
-1057 KDIVSFT
+1057 FT

-1104 ATVSKDNVAES
+1104 ATVTKENVEES

-1126 VVMLVAISALIF
+1126 VIMLVAISALIF

-1178 FYVILLGAVICVP
+1178 FYVILLGALICVP

-1246 VPAEILKNRE
+1246 VPAEVLKNRE

>member
-1 MQRILSKRVLRDIRE
+1 MRSGFRRRNWRICRMQRILSKRVLRDIRE

-26 LVAMVMY
+26 LVALVMY

-39 GASETI
+39 GAAETI
-45 MQGTEESAAV
+45 MQGTKESGRI

-71 SEVTQITDKGVTVQQ
+71 DEIAQITEKGVTLQR
-86 DFSLDFHQ
+86 DFSLDFHL
-94 GQATLRI
+94 GQSTLRV
-101 YQAREKIDLFA
+101 YQARETVDLFV
-112 PEQGAE
+112 PSQGSEVPA
-118 LPMQGEILLEQ
+118 QGEILLEQ
-129 HYAEKHELGLGDTLT
+129 HYAEKHELGLGDSLT
-144 VGGRDFIVA
+144 VGGRDFIVT

-159 DYDATYEKT
+159 DYDAAYEKT

-195 QNFRTEDYTYTYLL
+195 ESFRTEDYTYTYLL
-209 NGAMTDQE
+209 NDAMTDQE

-261 VNELTDGVDELAEHN
+261 VNELADGVDELAEHN
-276 TDLTD
+276 AELTD

-296 SLEDA
+296 SLKDA

-314 QLNTMIADPH
+314 QLNTMIANPH
-324 AYTASMQEDLQD
+324 AYTASMLQDLQD
-336 IKKSLDELQEFRDG
+336 IKKSLDELQEYKDG
-350 VKSYTDG
+350 IQAYTEG

-362 AGGGALVGGMSKIT
+362 DGSGKLVVGMGQIT
-376 ENSAAL
+376 ANSDAL
-382 NQGAYGIFNAIL
+382 NQGADAIFNAIL
-394 GMVNEQLKTQLEPY
+394 GMVNEQLQAQFNTFVFP
-408 AAYGITFSGLTLDG
+408 FSGLTTDG
-422 YGEQL
+422 YGKEL
-427 DQMAAVFTQKGA
+427 DQMAVMFTQMGY
-439 SQTAAQLAAV
+439 SQVAAQLSTV
-449 KGQLDKVARFRDGVK
+449 KGQLDTVAKFRDGVK
-464 AYTAGVGEAAGGS
+464 AYTKGVGEASIGN
-477 QQLFGGLSVL
+477 QQLFGGLSTL
-487 YTASEPLVSG
+487 YTASEVVVDG
-497 TDAVVDALMDMV
+497 TDAVVDALIDMV

-515 NNITVDL
+515 SDITVDL
-522 TADNYKEELDRLA
+522 TADNYKEELERLTT
-535 AEGSMDIK
+535 EGSSVDAK
-543 LRDSL
+543 LKDSL
-548 QEAKDTLADL
+548 KEAKDTLADL
-558 EDFREGIIEY
+558 EDFREGIIDY
-568 TDAVSEIAD
+568 TDAVDEIAD
-577 GSKELRDGV
+577 GSRELRDGV
-586 RELQE
+586 QELQDE
-591 EADDM
+591 TDDM
-596 IEEYFTFD
+596 IEEYFAFD
-604 IDNLTQFLIAEDNPR
+604 IDNLTQFLIAADNPR
-619 IDAAAGD
+619 MDAAAGD

-680 YLLNPMLI
+680 YLLNPLLI
-688 SFLGGAVGC
+688 SSLGGAVGC
-697 ILGFSKY
+697 ILGFSEY

-715 YYSLPPMQIVTP
+715 YYSLPPMRIVTP

-751 KKLKRTALS
+751 KKLKCTALS

-811 LILMLSIDC
+811 LILMMSIDC

-883 YFPIATA
+883 YFPIVTA

-900 AAAQKFGVKVGDKLV
+900 AAAQKFGVKVG
-915 LSDEV
+915 E
-920 NERDYAFTVKDI
+920 
-932 VSFTSGLLILMLSID
+932 
-947 CAVLCINFGN
+947 
-957 ACLEET
+957 
-963 KYAYMYT
+963 
-970 YKYPTE
+970 
-976 DVPEG
+976 
-981 GTPAYVENLKKEAYG
+981 
-996 YNLDVTVLGIDDDN
+996 
-1010 PYFPIATADKKNEIV
+1010 
-1025 ISSAAA
+1025 
-1031 QKFGVKV
+1031 
-1038 GDKLVLSD
+1038 KLVLSD

-1064 SGVYVFLDRDV
+1064 SGVYVFLDRDI

-1104 ATVSKDNVAES
+1104 ATVSKENVEES

-1178 FYVILLGAVICVP
+1178 FYVILLGALICVP

-1212 DLKFTPQIYIMI
+1212 DIRFTPQIYIMI

-1246 VPAEILKNRE
+1246 VPAEVLKNRE

>member
-1 MQRILSKRVLRDIRE
+1 MRSGFRRQNWRICRMQRILSKRVLRDIRE

-324 AYTASMQEDLQD
+324 AYTASMQQDLQD

-394 GMVNEQLKTQLEPY
+394 GMVNEQLKAQLEPY

-449 KGQLDKVARFRDGVK
+449 KGQLDTVAQFRDGVK

-535 AEGSMDIK
+535 AEGSSMDIK

-732 YSLIMPPVT
+732 
-741 AAVVN
+741 
-746 YLVIN
+746 
-751 KKLKRTALS
+751 
-760 LLRNEQT
+760 
-767 AGKAGRIQNMN
+767 
-778 LGNMKFLL
+778 
-786 RFQIRQM
+786 
-793 LREIRSAFAVV
+793 
-804 IGMFICL
+804 
-811 LILMLSIDC
+811 
-820 AVLCINF
+820 
-827 GNACL
+827 
-832 EETKYAYMYTYKYP
+832 
-846 TEDVPEGGTPAYV
+846 
-859 ENLKKE
+859 
-865 AYGYNL
+865 
-871 DVTVLGIDDDNP
+871 TV
-883 YFPIATA
+883 
-890 DKKNEIVISS
+890 
-900 AAAQKFGVKVGDKLV
+900 
-915 LSDEV
+915 
-920 NERDYAFTVKDI
+920 
-932 VSFTSGLLILMLSID
+932 
-947 CAVLCINFGN
+947 
-957 ACLEET
+957 
-963 KYAYMYT
+963 
-970 YKYPTE
+970 
-976 DVPEG
+976 
-981 GTPAYVENLKKEAYG
+981 
-996 YNLDVTVLGIDDDN
+996 
-1010 PYFPIATADKKNEIV
+1010 
-1025 ISSAAA
+1025 
-1031 QKFGVKV
+1031 
-1038 GDKLVLSD
+1038 
-1046 EVNERDYAFTV
+1046 
-1057 KDIVSFT
+1057 
-1064 SGVYVFLDRDV
+1064 
-1075 MQELFD
+1075 
-1081 QEDDYYNVVFA
+1081 
-1092 DHALDIDNGRLY
+1092 
-1104 ATVSKDNVAES
+1104 
-1115 SQIFTDMMGPM
+1115 
-1126 VVMLVAISALIF
+1126 
-1138 MIVMYLMMK
+1138 
-1147 VMIDR
+1147 
-1152 SAFSISLMK
+1152 
-1161 VFGYRRREI
+1161 
-1170 RRLYLDGN
+1170 
-1178 FYVILLGAVICVP
+1178 
-1191 LAKWSMDLVYPY
+1191 
-1203 CIANVAIGM
+1203 
-1212 DLKFTPQIYIMI
+1212 
-1224 YGGIL
+1224 
-1229 LCYMV
+1229 
-1234 INFLLVG
+1234 
-1241 RLNKL
+1241 
-1246 VPAEILKNRE
+1246 

>member
-1 MQRILSKRVLRDIRE
+1 MRSGFRRQNWRICRMQRILSKRVLRDIRE

-26 LVAMVMY
+26 LVALVMY

-39 GASETI
+39 GAAETI
-45 MQGTEESAAV
+45 MQGTKESGRI

-71 SEVTQITDKGVTVQQ
+71 DEIAQITEKGVTLQR
-86 DFSLDFHQ
+86 DFSLDFHL
-94 GQATLRI
+94 GQSTLRV
-101 YQAREKIDLFA
+101 YQARETVDLFV
-112 PEQGAE
+112 PSQGSE
-118 LPMQGEILLEQ
+118 LPAQGEILLEQ

-144 VGGRDFIVA
+144 VGGRDFTVS

-159 DYDATYEKT
+159 DYDAAYEKT

-176 LFGVGFVTAEDY
+176 LFGVGFVTSEDY
-188 EALKAGG
+188 EALKDGG
-195 QNFRTEDYTYTYLL
+195 ESFRTEDYTYTYLL
-209 NGAMTDQE
+209 NDAMTDQE

-261 VNELTDGVDELAEHN
+261 VNELADGVDELAEHN
-276 TDLTD
+276 AELTD

-296 SLEDA
+296 SLKEA
-301 GVEVTLTSSNYEQ
+301 GVEVTLTLSNYEQ
-314 QLNTMIADPH
+314 QLNTMIANPH
-324 AYTASMQEDLQD
+324 AYTASMRQDLQD
-336 IKKSLDELQEFRDG
+336 IKKSLDELQEYKDG
-350 VKSYTDG
+350 IKAYTDG

-362 AGGGALVGGMSKIT
+362 DGSGKLVVGMGQIT
-376 ENSAAL
+376 ANSDAL
-382 NQGAYGIFNAIL
+382 NQGADAIFNAIL
-394 GMVNEQLKTQLEPY
+394 GMVNEQLQAQFS
-408 AAYGITFSGLTLDG
+408 AAGFPFSGLTADG
-422 YGEQL
+422 YGKEL
-427 DQMAAVFTQKGA
+427 DQMAAMFTQMGA
-439 SQTAAQLAAV
+439 SQVAAQLSAV
-449 KGQLDKVARFRDGVK
+449 KNQLDTVAQFRDGVK
-464 AYTAGVGEAAGGS
+464 AYTKGVGEASIGN
-477 QQLFGGLSVL
+477 QQLFCGLSTL

-509 EAQLKE
+509 EAQLE
-515 NNITVDL
+515 ESDISVDL
-522 TADNYKEELDRLA
+522 TADNYKEELERLT
-535 AEGSMDIK
+535 AEGSSVDAK
-543 LRDSL
+543 LKDSL
-548 QEAKDTLADL
+548 KEAKDTLADL
-558 EDFREGIIEY
+558 EDFREGIIDY
-568 TDAVSEIAD
+568 TDAVDEIAD
-577 GSKELRDGV
+577 GSRELRDGV
-586 RELQE
+586 QE
-591 EADDM
+591 MQDETDDM

-604 IDNLTQFLIAEDNPR
+604 IDNLTQFLIAADNPR

-626 VVINRFAG
+626 VIINRFAG

-688 SFLGGAVGC
+688 AFLGGVVGC
-697 ILGFSKY
+697 LLGFSKY

-715 YYSLPPMQIVTP
+715 YYSLPPMRIVTP

-741 AAVVN
+741 AVVVN

-751 KKLKRTALS
+751 KKLKCTALS

-811 LILMLSIDC
+811 LILMMSIDC

-900 AAAQKFGVKVGDKLV
+900 AAAQKFGVKAGDKLV

-920 NERDYAFTVKDI
+920 NERDYAFTVKNI
-932 VSFTSGLLILMLSID
+932 V
-947 CAVLCINFGN
+947 N
-957 ACLEET
+957 
-963 KYAYMYT
+963 
-970 YKYPTE
+970 
-976 DVPEG
+976 
-981 GTPAYVENLKKEAYG
+981 
-996 YNLDVTVLGIDDDN
+996 
-1010 PYFPIATADKKNEIV
+1010 
-1025 ISSAAA
+1025 
-1031 QKFGVKV
+1031 
-1038 GDKLVLSD
+1038 
-1046 EVNERDYAFTV
+1046 
-1057 KDIVSFT
+1057 FT

-1104 ATVSKDNVAES
+1104 ATVSKENVEES

-1178 FYVILLGAVICVP
+1178 FYVILLGALICVP

-1246 VPAEILKNRE
+1246 VPAEVLKNRE

>member
-26 LVAMVMY
+26 LVALVMY

-39 GASETI
+39 GAAETI
-45 MQGTEESAAV
+45 MQGTKESGRI

-71 SEVTQITDKGVTVQQ
+71 DEIAQITEKGVTLQR
-86 DFSLDFHQ
+86 DFSLDFHL
-94 GQATLRI
+94 GQSTLRV
-101 YQAREKIDLFA
+101 YQARETVDLFV
-112 PEQGAE
+112 PSQGSEVPA
-118 LPMQGEILLEQ
+118 QGEILLEQ

-144 VGGRDFIVA
+144 VGGRDFTVS

-159 DYDATYEKT
+159 DYDAAYEKT

-195 QNFRTEDYTYTYLL
+195 ENFRTEDYTYTYLL
-209 NGAMTDQE
+209 NDAMTDQE

-245 ETKNDIQD
+245 ETRNDIQD

-261 VNELTDGVDELAEHN
+261 VNELADGVDELAEHN
-276 TDLTD
+276 AELTD
-281 AADTLFDAMLEQVND
+281 AVDTLFDAMLEQVND
-296 SLEDA
+296 SLKEA

-314 QLNTMIADPH
+314 QLNNMIANPH
-324 AYTASMQEDLQD
+324 AYTASMRQDLQD
-336 IKKSLDELQEFRDG
+336 IKKSLDELQEYKDG
-350 VKSYTDG
+350 IKAYTDG

-362 AGGGALVGGMSKIT
+362 DGSGKLVVGMGQIT
-376 ENSAAL
+376 ANSDAL
-382 NQGAYGIFNAIL
+382 NQGADAIFNAIL
-394 GMVNEQLKTQLEPY
+394 GMVNKQLQAQFS
-408 AAYGITFSGLTLDG
+408 AAGFSGLTADG
-422 YGEQL
+422 YGKEL
-427 DQMAAVFTQKGA
+427 DQMAATFTQMGA
-439 SQTAAQLAAV
+439 SQVAAQLSAV
-449 KGQLDKVARFRDGVK
+449 KNQLDKVAQFRDGVK
-464 AYTAGVGEAAGGS
+464 AYTKGVGEASIGN
-477 QQLFGGLSVL
+477 QQLFCGLSTL

-509 EAQLKE
+509 EAQLE
-515 NNITVDL
+515 ESDISVDL
-522 TADNYKEELDRLA
+522 TADNYKEELERLT
-535 AEGSMDIK
+535 AEGSSVDAK
-543 LRDSL
+543 LKDSL
-548 QEAKDTLADL
+548 KEAKDTLADL
-558 EDFREGIIEY
+558 EDFREGIIDY
-568 TDAVSEIAD
+568 TDAVDEIAD
-577 GSKELRDGV
+577 GSRELRDGV
-586 RELQE
+586 QELQDQT
-591 EADDM
+591 DDM

-604 IDNLTQFLIAEDNPR
+604 IDNLTQFLIAADNPR

-688 SFLGGAVGC
+688 AFLGGVVGC

-715 YYSLPPMQIVTP
+715 YYSLPPMRIVTP

-741 AAVVN
+741 AVVVN

-751 KKLKRTALS
+751 KKLKCTALS

-811 LILMLSIDC
+811 LILM
-820 AVLCINF
+820 
-827 GNACL
+827 
-832 EETKYAYMYTYKYP
+832 M
-846 TEDVPEGGTPAYV
+846 
-859 ENLKKE
+859 
-865 AYGYNL
+865 
-871 DVTVLGIDDDNP
+871 
-883 YFPIATA
+883 
-890 DKKNEIVISS
+890 
-900 AAAQKFGVKVGDKLV
+900 
-915 LSDEV
+915 
-920 NERDYAFTVKDI
+920 
-932 VSFTSGLLILMLSID
+932 SID

-1064 SGVYVFLDRDV
+1064 SGVYVFLDRDI

-1104 ATVSKDNVAES
+1104 ATVSKENVEES

-1178 FYVILLGAVICVP
+1178 FYVILLGALICVP

-1224 YGGIL
+1224 YGGIW

-1246 VPAEILKNRE
+1246 VPAEVLKNRE

>member
-39 GASETI
+39 GAAETI
-45 MQGTEESAAV
+45 MQGTEESAAA

-101 YQAREKIDLFA
+101 YQAREKVDLFA
-112 PEQGAE
+112 PAQGAE
-118 LPMQGEILLEQ
+118 LLMQGEILLEQ

-261 VNELTDGVDELAEHN
+261 VNELADGVDELAEHN

-324 AYTASMQEDLQD
+324 AYTASMRQDLQD

-362 AGGGALVGGMSKIT
+362 AGGGALVDGMSKIT

-382 NQGAYGIFNAIL
+382 NQGADGIFNAIL
-394 GMVNEQLKTQLEPY
+394 GMVNEQLKAQLEPY

-427 DQMAAVFTQKGA
+427 DQMAAVFTQRGA
-439 SQTAAQLAAV
+439 SQAAAQLAAV
-449 KGQLDKVARFRDGVK
+449 KGQLDTVAQFRDGVK

-535 AEGSMDIK
+535 AEGSSMDIK

-558 EDFREGIIEY
+558 EDFRDGIIEY

-604 IDNLTQFLIAEDNPR
+604 IDKLTQFLIAEDNPR

-659 ESSVI
+659 ESTV
-664 GALYALG
+664 
-671 VTRGQLLFH
+671 
-680 YLLNPMLI
+680 
-688 SFLGGAVGC
+688 FLHVELVGC
-697 ILGFSKY
+697 LGLVDF
-704 GTGWQMGDSIA
+704 
-715 YYSLPPMQIVTP
+715 
-727 GYLLF
+727 
-732 YSLIMPPVT
+732 LIGCDVG
-741 AAVVN
+741 VGVDFE
-746 YLVIN
+746 
-751 KKLKRTALS
+751 K
-760 LLRNEQT
+760 
-767 AGKAGRIQNMN
+767 
-778 LGNMKFLL
+778 
-786 RFQIRQM
+786 
-793 LREIRSAFAVV
+793 AFA
-804 IGMFICL
+804 
-811 LILMLSIDC
+811 
-820 AVLCINF
+820 
-827 GNACL
+827 
-832 EETKYAYMYTYKYP
+832 
-846 TEDVPEGGTPAYV
+846 
-859 ENLKKE
+859 
-865 AYGYNL
+865 
-871 DVTVLGIDDDNP
+871 
-883 YFPIATA
+883 
-890 DKKNEIVISS
+890 
-900 AAAQKFGVKVGDKLV
+900 
-915 LSDEV
+915 
-920 NERDYAFTVKDI
+920 
-932 VSFTSGLLILMLSID
+932 
-947 CAVLCINFGN
+947 
-957 ACLEET
+957 
-963 KYAYMYT
+963 
-970 YKYPTE
+970 
-976 DVPEG
+976 
-981 GTPAYVENLKKEAYG
+981 
-996 YNLDVTVLGIDDDN
+996 
-1010 PYFPIATADKKNEIV
+1010 
-1025 ISSAAA
+1025 
-1031 QKFGVKV
+1031 
-1038 GDKLVLSD
+1038 
-1046 EVNERDYAFTV
+1046 
-1057 KDIVSFT
+1057 
-1064 SGVYVFLDRDV
+1064 
-1075 MQELFD
+1075 
-1081 QEDDYYNVVFA
+1081 
-1092 DHALDIDNGRLY
+1092 
-1104 ATVSKDNVAES
+1104 
-1115 SQIFTDMMGPM
+1115 
-1126 VVMLVAISALIF
+1126 
-1138 MIVMYLMMK
+1138 
-1147 VMIDR
+1147 
-1152 SAFSISLMK
+1152 
-1161 VFGYRRREI
+1161 
-1170 RRLYLDGN
+1170 
-1178 FYVILLGAVICVP
+1178 
-1191 LAKWSMDLVYPY
+1191 
-1203 CIANVAIGM
+1203 
-1212 DLKFTPQIYIMI
+1212 
-1224 YGGIL
+1224 
-1229 LCYMV
+1229 
-1234 INFLLVG
+1234 
-1241 RLNKL
+1241 
-1246 VPAEILKNRE
+1246 

>member
-1 MQRILSKRVLRDIRE
+1 MRSGFRRQNWRICRMQRILSKRVLRDIRE

-26 LVAMVMY
+26 LVALVMY

-39 GASETI
+39 GAAETI
-45 MQGTEESAAV
+45 MQGTKESGRI

-71 SEVTQITDKGVTVQQ
+71 DEIAQITEKGVTLQR
-86 DFSLDFHQ
+86 DFSLDFHL
-94 GQATLRI
+94 GQSTLRV
-101 YQAREKIDLFA
+101 YRARETVDLFVPSQGSKV
-112 PEQGAE
+112 PEQDD
-118 LPMQGEILLEQ
+118 ILLEQ
-129 HYAEKHELGLGDTLT
+129 HYAEKHELGLGDSLT
-144 VGGRDFIVA
+144 VGGRDFIVT

-159 DYDATYEKT
+159 DYDAAYEKT

-195 QNFRTEDYTYTYLL
+195 ENFRTEDYTYTYLL
-209 NGAMTDQE
+209 NDAMTDQE

-261 VNELTDGVDELAEHN
+261 VNELADGVDELAEHN
-276 TDLTD
+276 TELTD

-296 SLEDA
+296 SLKEA

-314 QLNTMIADPH
+314 QLNTMIANPH
-324 AYTASMQEDLQD
+324 AYTASMRQDLQD
-336 IKKSLDELQEFRDG
+336 IKKSLEELQEYKDG
-350 VKSYTDG
+350 IQAYTDG

-362 AGGGALVGGMSKIT
+362 DGSGKLVVGMGQIT
-376 ENSAAL
+376 ANSDAL
-382 NQGAYGIFNAIL
+382 NQGADAIFNAIL
-394 GMVNEQLKTQLEPY
+394 GMVNEQLQAQFNTS
-408 AAYGITFSGLTLDG
+408 GFTFLGLTTDG
-422 YGEQL
+422 YGKEL
-427 DQMAAVFTQKGA
+427 DQMATTFTQMGA
-439 SQTAAQLAAV
+439 HQVAAQLSAV
-449 KGQLDKVARFRDGVK
+449 KSQLDTVAQFRDGVK
-464 AYTAGVGEAAGGS
+464 AYTKGVGEASIGN
-477 QQLFGGLSVL
+477 QQLFGGLSTL
-487 YTASEPLVSG
+487 YTASEVVVDG
-497 TDAVVDALMDMV
+497 TDAVVDALIDMV

-515 NNITVDL
+515 SDITVDL
-522 TADNYKEELDRLA
+522 TADNYKEELERLT
-535 AEGSMDIK
+535 AEGSSVDAK
-543 LRDSL
+543 LKDSL
-548 QEAKDTLADL
+548 KDAKDTLADL
-558 EDFREGIIEY
+558 EDFREGIIDY
-568 TDAVSEIAD
+568 TDAVDEIAD
-577 GSKELRDGV
+577 GSRELRDGV
-586 RELQE
+586 QELQDE
-591 EADDM
+591 TDDM

-604 IDNLTQFLIAEDNPR
+604 IDNLTQFLIAADNPR

-634 ILAGIILMVLFT
+634 ILSGIILMVLFT

-697 ILGFSKY
+697 ILGFSEY
-704 GTGWQMGDSIA
+704 GTGWQMGDSTA
-715 YYSLPPMQIVTP
+715 YYSLPPMRIVTP

-751 KKLKRTALS
+751 KKLKCTALS

-811 LILMLSIDC
+811 LILMMSIDC

-900 AAAQKFGVKVGDKLV
+900 AAAQKFGVKAGDKLV

-920 NERDYAFTVKDI
+920 NERDYAFTVKNI
-932 VSFTSGLLILMLSID
+932 V
-947 CAVLCINFGN
+947 N
-957 ACLEET
+957 
-963 KYAYMYT
+963 
-970 YKYPTE
+970 
-976 DVPEG
+976 
-981 GTPAYVENLKKEAYG
+981 
-996 YNLDVTVLGIDDDN
+996 
-1010 PYFPIATADKKNEIV
+1010 
-1025 ISSAAA
+1025 
-1031 QKFGVKV
+1031 
-1038 GDKLVLSD
+1038 
-1046 EVNERDYAFTV
+1046 
-1057 KDIVSFT
+1057 FT
-1064 SGVYVFLDRDV
+1064 SGVYVFLNRDV

-1104 ATVSKDNVAES
+1104 ATVSKENVEES

-1178 FYVILLGAVICVP
+1178 FYVILLGALICVP

-1246 VPAEILKNRE
+1246 VPAEVLKNRE

>member
-26 LVAMVMY
+26 LVALVMY

-39 GASETI
+39 GAAETI
-45 MQGTEESAAV
+45 MQGTKESGRI

-71 SEVTQITDKGVTVQQ
+71 DEIAQITEKGVTLQR
-86 DFSLDFHQ
+86 DFSLDFHL
-94 GQATLRI
+94 GQSTLRV
-101 YQAREKIDLFA
+101 YRARETVDLFV
-112 PEQGAE
+112 PSQGSEVPA
-118 LPMQGEILLEQ
+118 QGEILLEQ
-129 HYAEKHELGLGDTLT
+129 HYAEKHELGLGDSLT
-144 VGGRDFIVA
+144 VGGRDFIVT

-159 DYDATYEKT
+159 DYDAAYEKT

-195 QNFRTEDYTYTYLL
+195 ESFRTEDYTYTYLL
-209 NGAMTDQE
+209 NDAMTDQE

-261 VNELTDGVDELAEHN
+261 VNELADGVDELAEHN
-276 TDLTD
+276 AELTD

-296 SLEDA
+296 SLKDA

-314 QLNTMIADPH
+314 QLNTMIANPH
-324 AYTASMQEDLQD
+324 AYTASMRQDLQD
-336 IKKSLDELQEFRDG
+336 IKKSLDELQEYKDG
-350 VKSYTDG
+350 IQAYTDG

-362 AGGGALVGGMSKIT
+362 DGSGKLVVGMGQIT
-376 ENSAAL
+376 ANSDAL
-382 NQGAYGIFNAIL
+382 NQGADAIFNAIL
-394 GMVNEQLKTQLEPY
+394 GMVNEQLQAQFNTFGFP
-408 AAYGITFSGLTLDG
+408 FSGLTTDG
-422 YGEQL
+422 YGKEL
-427 DQMAAVFTQKGA
+427 DQMAVMFTQMGY
-439 SQTAAQLAAV
+439 SQVAAQLSTV
-449 KGQLDKVARFRDGVK
+449 KGQLDTVAKFRDGVK
-464 AYTAGVGEAAGGS
+464 AYTKGVGEASIGN
-477 QQLFGGLSVL
+477 QQLFGGLSTL
-487 YTASEPLVSG
+487 YTASEVVVDG
-497 TDAVVDALMDMV
+497 TDAVVDALIDMV

-515 NNITVDL
+515 SDITVDL
-522 TADNYKEELDRLA
+522 TADNYKEELERLTT
-535 AEGSMDIK
+535 EGSSVDAK
-543 LRDSL
+543 LKDSL
-548 QEAKDTLADL
+548 KEAKDTLADL
-558 EDFREGIIEY
+558 EDFREGIIDY
-568 TDAVSEIAD
+568 TDAVDEIAD
-577 GSKELRDGV
+577 GSRELRDGV
-586 RELQE
+586 QELQDE
-591 EADDM
+591 TDDM
-596 IEEYFTFD
+596 IEEYFAFD
-604 IDNLTQFLIAEDNPR
+604 IDNLTQFLIAADNPR

-688 SFLGGAVGC
+688 AFLGGVVGC

-715 YYSLPPMQIVTP
+715 YYSLPPMRIVTP

-741 AAVVN
+741 AVVVN

-751 KKLKRTALS
+751 KKLKCTALS

-811 LILMLSIDC
+811 LILMMSIDC

-883 YFPIATA
+883 YFPIVTA

-900 AAAQKFGVKVGDKLV
+900 AAAQKFGVKVGEKLV

-920 NERDYAFTVKDI
+920 NERDYAFTVKNI
-932 VSFTSGLLILMLSID
+932 V
-947 CAVLCINFGN
+947 
-957 ACLEET
+957 
-963 KYAYMYT
+963 
-970 YKYPTE
+970 
-976 DVPEG
+976 
-981 GTPAYVENLKKEAYG
+981 
-996 YNLDVTVLGIDDDN
+996 
-1010 PYFPIATADKKNEIV
+1010 
-1025 ISSAAA
+1025 
-1031 QKFGVKV
+1031 
-1038 GDKLVLSD
+1038 
-1046 EVNERDYAFTV
+1046 R
-1057 KDIVSFT
+1057 FT
-1064 SGVYVFLDRDV
+1064 SGVYVFLDRDI

-1104 ATVSKDNVAES
+1104 ATVSKENVEES

-1178 FYVILLGAVICVP
+1178 FYVILLGALICVP

-1246 VPAEILKNRE
+1246 VPAEVLKNRE

>member
-26 LVAMVMY
+26 LVALVMY

-39 GASETI
+39 GAAETI
-45 MQGTEESAAV
+45 MQGTKESGRI

-71 SEVTQITDKGVTVQQ
+71 DEIAQITEKGVTLQR
-86 DFSLDFHQ
+86 DFSLDFHL
-94 GQATLRI
+94 GQSTLRV
-101 YQAREKIDLFA
+101 YRARETVDLFV
-112 PEQGAE
+112 PSQGSE
-118 LPMQGEILLEQ
+118 LPAQGEILLEQ
-129 HYAEKHELGLGDTLT
+129 HYAEKHELGLGDSLT
-144 VGGRDFIVA
+144 VGGRDFIVT

-159 DYDATYEKT
+159 DYDAAYEKT

-195 QNFRTEDYTYTYLL
+195 ENFRTEDYTYTYLL
-209 NGAMTDQE
+209 NDAMTDQE

-261 VNELTDGVDELAEHN
+261 VNELADGVDELAEHN
-276 TDLTD
+276 TELTD

-296 SLEDA
+296 SLKEA

-314 QLNTMIADPH
+314 QLNTMIANPH
-324 AYTASMQEDLQD
+324 AYTASMRQDLQD
-336 IKKSLDELQEFRDG
+336 IKKSLEELQEYKDG
-350 VKSYTDG
+350 IQAYTDG

-362 AGGGALVGGMSKIT
+362 DGSGKLVVGMGQIT
-376 ENSAAL
+376 ANSDAL
-382 NQGAYGIFNAIL
+382 NQGADAIFNAIL
-394 GMVNEQLKTQLEPY
+394 GMVNEQLQAQFNTS
-408 AAYGITFSGLTLDG
+408 GFTFLGLTTDG
-422 YGEQL
+422 YGKEL
-427 DQMAAVFTQKGA
+427 DQMATTFTQMGA
-439 SQTAAQLAAV
+439 HQVAAQLSAV
-449 KGQLDKVARFRDGVK
+449 KSQLDTVAQFRDGVK
-464 AYTAGVGEAAGGS
+464 AYTKGVGEASIGN
-477 QQLFGGLSVL
+477 QQLFGGLSTL
-487 YTASEPLVSG
+487 YTASEVVVDG
-497 TDAVVDALMDMV
+497 TDAVVDALIDMV

-515 NNITVDL
+515 SDITVDL
-522 TADNYKEELDRLA
+522 TADNYKEELERLT
-535 AEGSMDIK
+535 AEGSSVDAK
-543 LRDSL
+543 LKDSL
-548 QEAKDTLADL
+548 KDAKDTLADL
-558 EDFREGIIEY
+558 EDFREGIIDY
-568 TDAVSEIAD
+568 TDAVDEIAD
-577 GSKELRDGV
+577 GSRELRDGV
-586 RELQE
+586 QELQDE
-591 EADDM
+591 TDDM

-604 IDNLTQFLIAEDNPR
+604 IDNLTQFLIAADNPR

-634 ILAGIILMVLFT
+634 ILSGIILMVLFT

-704 GTGWQMGDSIA
+704 GTGWQMGDSTA
-715 YYSLPPMQIVTP
+715 YYSLPPMRIVTP

-751 KKLKRTALS
+751 KKLKCTALS

-811 LILMLSIDC
+811 LILMMSIDC

-900 AAAQKFGVKVGDKLV
+900 AAAQKFGVKAGDKLV

-920 NERDYAFTVKDI
+920 NERDYAFTVKNI
-932 VSFTSGLLILMLSID
+932 V
-947 CAVLCINFGN
+947 N
-957 ACLEET
+957 
-963 KYAYMYT
+963 
-970 YKYPTE
+970 
-976 DVPEG
+976 
-981 GTPAYVENLKKEAYG
+981 
-996 YNLDVTVLGIDDDN
+996 
-1010 PYFPIATADKKNEIV
+1010 
-1025 ISSAAA
+1025 
-1031 QKFGVKV
+1031 
-1038 GDKLVLSD
+1038 
-1046 EVNERDYAFTV
+1046 
-1057 KDIVSFT
+1057 FT
-1064 SGVYVFLDRDV
+1064 SGVYVFLNRDV

-1104 ATVSKDNVAES
+1104 ATVSKENVEES

-1178 FYVILLGAVICVP
+1178 FYVILLGALICVP

-1246 VPAEILKNRE
+1246 VPAEVLKNRE

>member
-1 MQRILSKRVLRDIRE
+1 MQRILSKRGLRDIRG

-26 LVAMVMY
+26 LVALVMY

-39 GASETI
+39 GAAETI
-45 MQGTEESAAV
+45 MQGTKESGRI

-71 SEVTQITDKGVTVQQ
+71 DEIAQITEKGVTLQR
-86 DFSLDFHQ
+86 DFSLDFHL
-94 GQATLRI
+94 GQSTLRV
-101 YQAREKIDLFA
+101 YRARETVDLFV
-112 PEQGAE
+112 PSQGSKVPA
-118 LPMQGEILLEQ
+118 QGEILLEQ

-144 VGGRDFIVA
+144 VGGRDFTVT

-159 DYDATYEKT
+159 DYDAAYEKT

-188 EALKAGG
+188 EALKVGG
-195 QNFRTEDYTYTYLL
+195 ENFRTEDYTYTYLL
-209 NGAMTDQE
+209 NDAMTDQE

-261 VNELTDGVDELAEHN
+261 VNELADGVDELAEHN
-276 TDLTD
+276 AELTD

-296 SLEDA
+296 SLKDA

-314 QLNTMIADPH
+314 QLNTMIANPH
-324 AYTASMQEDLQD
+324 AYTASMRQDLQD
-336 IKKSLDELQEFRDG
+336 IKKSLDELQEYTDG
-350 VKSYTDG
+350 IKAYTDG

-362 AGGGALVGGMSKIT
+362 DGSGKLVVGMGQIT
-376 ENSAAL
+376 ANSDAL
-382 NQGAYGIFNAIL
+382 NQGADAIFNAIL
-394 GMVNEQLKTQLEPY
+394 GMVNEQLQAQFRTSGFPFL
-408 AAYGITFSGLTLDG
+408 GLTTDG
-422 YGEQL
+422 YGKEL
-427 DQMAAVFTQKGA
+427 DQMATTFTQMGD
-439 SQTAAQLAAV
+439 SQVAAQLSAV
-449 KGQLDKVARFRDGVK
+449 KSQLDTVAQFRDGVK
-464 AYTAGVGEAAGGS
+464 AYTKGVGEASIGN
-477 QQLFGGLSVL
+477 QQLFCGLSTL
-487 YTASEPLVSG
+487 YTASEVVVDG
-497 TDAVVDALMDMV
+497 TDAVVDALIDMV

-515 NNITVDL
+515 SDITVDL
-522 TADNYKEELDRLA
+522 TADNYKEELERLT
-535 AEGSMDIK
+535 AEGSSVDVK
-543 LRDSL
+543 LKDSL
-548 QEAKDTLADL
+548 KDAKDTLADL
-558 EDFREGIIEY
+558 EDFREGIIDY
-568 TDAVSEIAD
+568 TDAVDEIAD
-577 GSKELRDGV
+577 GSRELRDGV
-586 RELQE
+586 QELQDE
-591 EADDM
+591 TDDM

-604 IDNLTQFLIAEDNPR
+604 IDNLTQFLIAADNPR
-619 IDAAAGD
+619 MDAAAGD
-626 VVINRFAG
+626 VIINRFAG

-697 ILGFSKY
+697 ILGFSEY

-715 YYSLPPMQIVTP
+715 YYSLPPMRIVTP

-751 KKLKRTALS
+751 KKLKCTALS

-846 TEDVPEGGTPAYV
+846 TENVPEGGIPAYV

-883 YFPIATA
+883 YFPIVTA

-920 NERDYAFTVKDI
+920 NERDYAFTVKNI
-932 VSFTSGLLILMLSID
+932 V
-947 CAVLCINFGN
+947 N
-957 ACLEET
+957 
-963 KYAYMYT
+963 
-970 YKYPTE
+970 
-976 DVPEG
+976 
-981 GTPAYVENLKKEAYG
+981 
-996 YNLDVTVLGIDDDN
+996 
-1010 PYFPIATADKKNEIV
+1010 
-1025 ISSAAA
+1025 
-1031 QKFGVKV
+1031 
-1038 GDKLVLSD
+1038 
-1046 EVNERDYAFTV
+1046 
-1057 KDIVSFT
+1057 FT

-1104 ATVSKDNVAES
+1104 ATVTKENVEES

-1126 VVMLVAISALIF
+1126 VIMLVAISALIF

-1178 FYVILLGAVICVP
+1178 FYVILLGALICVP

-1224 YGGIL
+1224 YGGIW

-1246 VPAEILKNRE
+1246 VPAEVLKNRE

>member
-26 LVAMVMY
+26 LVALVMY

-39 GASETI
+39 GAAETI
-45 MQGTEESAAV
+45 MQGTKESGRI

-71 SEVTQITDKGVTVQQ
+71 DEIAQITEKGVILQR
-86 DFSLDFHQ
+86 DFPLDFHL
-94 GQATLRI
+94 GQSTLRV
-101 YQAREKIDLFA
+101 YQARETVDLFV
-112 PEQGAE
+112 PSQGSEVPA
-118 LPMQGEILLEQ
+118 QGEILLEQ

-144 VGGRDFIVA
+144 VGGRDFTVS

-159 DYDATYEKT
+159 DYDAAYEKT

-195 QNFRTEDYTYTYLL
+195 ENFRTEDYTYTYLL
-209 NGAMTDQE
+209 NDAMTDQE

-245 ETKNDIQD
+245 ETRNDIQD

-261 VNELTDGVDELAEHN
+261 VNELADGVDELAEHN
-276 TDLTD
+276 AELTD
-281 AADTLFDAMLEQVND
+281 AVDTLFDAMLEQVND
-296 SLEDA
+296 SLKEA

-314 QLNTMIADPH
+314 QLNNMIANPH
-324 AYTASMQEDLQD
+324 AYTASMRQDLQD
-336 IKKSLDELQEFRDG
+336 IKKSLDELQEYKDG
-350 VKSYTDG
+350 IKAYTDG

-362 AGGGALVGGMSKIT
+362 DGSGKLVVGMGQIT
-376 ENSAAL
+376 ANSDAL
-382 NQGAYGIFNAIL
+382 NQGADAIFNAIL
-394 GMVNEQLKTQLEPY
+394 GMVNKQLQAQFS
-408 AAYGITFSGLTLDG
+408 AAGFSGLTADG
-422 YGEQL
+422 YGKEL
-427 DQMAAVFTQKGA
+427 DQMAATFTQMGA
-439 SQTAAQLAAV
+439 SQVAAQLSAV
-449 KGQLDKVARFRDGVK
+449 KNQLDKVAQFRDGVK
-464 AYTAGVGEAAGGS
+464 AYTKGVGEASIGN
-477 QQLFGGLSVL
+477 QQLFCGLSTL

-509 EAQLKE
+509 EAQLE
-515 NNITVDL
+515 ESDISVDL
-522 TADNYKEELDRLA
+522 TADNYKEELERLT
-535 AEGSMDIK
+535 AEGSSVDAK
-543 LRDSL
+543 LKDSL
-548 QEAKDTLADL
+548 KEAKDTLADL
-558 EDFREGIIEY
+558 EDFREGIIDY
-568 TDAVSEIAD
+568 TDAVDEIAD
-577 GSKELRDGV
+577 GSRELRDGV
-586 RELQE
+586 QELQDQT
-591 EADDM
+591 DDM

-604 IDNLTQFLIAEDNPR
+604 IDNLTQFLIAADNPR

-688 SFLGGAVGC
+688 AFLGGVVGC

-715 YYSLPPMQIVTP
+715 YYSLPPMRIVTP

-741 AAVVN
+741 AVVVN

-751 KKLKRTALS
+751 KKLKCTALS

-811 LILMLSIDC
+811 LILM
-820 AVLCINF
+820 
-827 GNACL
+827 
-832 EETKYAYMYTYKYP
+832 M
-846 TEDVPEGGTPAYV
+846 
-859 ENLKKE
+859 
-865 AYGYNL
+865 
-871 DVTVLGIDDDNP
+871 
-883 YFPIATA
+883 
-890 DKKNEIVISS
+890 
-900 AAAQKFGVKVGDKLV
+900 
-915 LSDEV
+915 
-920 NERDYAFTVKDI
+920 
-932 VSFTSGLLILMLSID
+932 SID

-1064 SGVYVFLDRDV
+1064 SGVYVFLDRDI

-1104 ATVSKDNVAES
+1104 ATVSKENVEES

-1178 FYVILLGAVICVP
+1178 FYVILLGALICVP

-1246 VPAEILKNRE
+1246 VPAEVLKNRE

>member
-1 MQRILSKRVLRDIRE
+1 M
-16 NLLRYLALFF
+16 
-26 LVAMVMY
+26 
-33 MVVAIV
+33 
-39 GASETI
+39 
-45 MQGTEESAAV
+45 
-55 HHRED
+55 
-60 GQFGVFVPLTD
+60 
-71 SEVTQITDKGVTVQQ
+71 
-86 DFSLDFHQ
+86 
-94 GQATLRI
+94 
-101 YQAREKIDLFA
+101 
-112 PEQGAE
+112 
-118 LPMQGEILLEQ
+118 
-129 HYAEKHELGLGDTLT
+129 
-144 VGGRDFIVA
+144 
-153 GIGSTP
+153 
-159 DYDATYEKT
+159 
-168 SDTTVDSN
+168 DSN

-188 EALKAGG
+188 EALKTVGE
-195 QNFRTEDYTYTYLL
+195 NFRTEDYTYTYLL
-209 NGAMTDQE
+209 NDAMTDQE

-261 VNELTDGVDELAEHN
+261 VNELADGVDELAEHN
-276 TDLTD
+276 TELTD

-296 SLEDA
+296 SLKEA

-314 QLNTMIADPH
+314 QLNTMIANPH
-324 AYTASMQEDLQD
+324 AYTASMRQDLQD
-336 IKKSLDELQEFRDG
+336 IKKSLDELQEYTDG
-350 VKSYTDG
+350 IKAYTDG

-362 AGGGALVGGMSKIT
+362 DGSGKLVVGMGQIT
-376 ENSAAL
+376 ANSDAL
-382 NQGAYGIFNAIL
+382 NQGADAIFNAIL
-394 GMVNEQLKTQLEPY
+394 GMVNEQLQAQFSTFGFP
-408 AAYGITFSGLTLDG
+408 FSGLTTDG
-422 YGEQL
+422 YGKEL
-427 DQMAAVFTQKGA
+427 DQMAVMFTQMGY
-439 SQTAAQLAAV
+439 SQVAAQLSTV
-449 KGQLDKVARFRDGVK
+449 KDQLDTVAQFRNGVK
-464 AYTAGVGEAAGGS
+464 AYTKGVGEASIGN
-477 QQLFGGLSVL
+477 QQLFCGLSTL
-487 YTASEPLVSG
+487 YTASEVVVDG
-497 TDAVVDALMDMV
+497 TDAVVDALIDMV

-515 NNITVDL
+515 SDITVDL
-522 TADNYKEELDRLA
+522 TADNYKEELERLT
-535 AEGSMDIK
+535 AEGSSVDVK
-543 LRDSL
+543 LKDSL
-548 QEAKDTLADL
+548 KEAKDTLADL
-558 EDFREGIIEY
+558 EDFREGIIDY
-568 TDAVSEIAD
+568 TDAVDEIAD
-577 GSKELRDGV
+577 GSRELRDGV
-586 RELQE
+586 QELQDE
-591 EADDM
+591 TDDM

-604 IDNLTQFLIAEDNPR
+604 IDNLTQFLIAADNPR
-619 IDAAAGD
+619 MDAAAGD

-697 ILGFSKY
+697 ILGFSEY

-715 YYSLPPMQIVTP
+715 YYSLPPMRIVTP

-751 KKLKRTALS
+751 KKLKCTALS

-811 LILMLSIDC
+811 LILMMSIDC

-883 YFPIATA
+883 YFH
-890 DKKNEIVISS
+890 IV
-900 AAAQKFGVKVGDKLV
+900 
-915 LSDEV
+915 
-920 NERDYAFTVKDI
+920 
-932 VSFTSGLLILMLSID
+932 
-947 CAVLCINFGN
+947 
-957 ACLEET
+957 
-963 KYAYMYT
+963 
-970 YKYPTE
+970 
-976 DVPEG
+976 
-981 GTPAYVENLKKEAYG
+981 
-996 YNLDVTVLGIDDDN
+996 
-1010 PYFPIATADKKNEIV
+1010 TADKKNEIV

-1064 SGVYVFLDRDV
+1064 SGVYVFLDRDI

-1104 ATVSKDNVAES
+1104 ATVSKENVEES

-1170 RRLYLDGN
+1170 RKLYLDGN
-1178 FYVILLGAVICVP
+1178 FYVILLGALICVP

-1246 VPAEILKNRE
+1246 VPAEVLKNRE

>member
-1 MQRILSKRVLRDIRE
+1 MRSGFRRQNWRICRMQRILSKRVLRDIRE

-26 LVAMVMY
+26 LVALVMY

-39 GASETI
+39 GAAETI
-45 MQGTEESAAV
+45 MQGTKESGRI

-71 SEVTQITDKGVTVQQ
+71 DEIAQIAEKGVTLQR
-86 DFSLDFHQ
+86 DFSLDFHL
-94 GQATLRI
+94 GQSTLRV
-101 YQAREKIDLFA
+101 YQARETVDLFV
-112 PEQGAE
+112 PSQGSE
-118 LPMQGEILLEQ
+118 LPAQGEILLEQ

-144 VGGRDFIVA
+144 VGGRDFTVS

-159 DYDATYEKT
+159 DYDAAYEKT

-195 QNFRTEDYTYTYLL
+195 ENFRTEDYTYTYLL
-209 NGAMTDQE
+209 NDAMTDQE

-261 VNELTDGVDELAEHN
+261 VNELADGVDELAEHN
-276 TDLTD
+276 TELTD

-296 SLEDA
+296 SLKEA

-314 QLNTMIADPH
+314 QLNTMIANPH
-324 AYTASMQEDLQD
+324 AYTASMRQDLQD
-336 IKKSLDELQEFRDG
+336 IKKSLEELQEYKDG
-350 VKSYTDG
+350 IKAYTDG

-362 AGGGALVGGMSKIT
+362 DGSGKLVVGMGQIT
-376 ENSAAL
+376 ANSDAL
-382 NQGAYGIFNAIL
+382 NQGADAIFNAIL
-394 GMVNEQLKTQLEPY
+394 GMVNEQLQ
-408 AAYGITFSGLTLDG
+408 AQFRISGFTFLGLTADG
-422 YGEQL
+422 YGKEL
-427 DQMAAVFTQKGA
+427 DQMAAMFTQMGA
-439 SQTAAQLAAV
+439 PQVAAQLSTV
-449 KGQLDKVARFRDGVK
+449 KGQLDTVAQFRDGVK
-464 AYTAGVGEAAGGS
+464 AYTKGVGEASIGS
-477 QQLFGGLSVL
+477 QQLFCGLSTL
-487 YTASEPLVSG
+487 YTASETVVDG
-497 TDAVVDALMDMV
+497 TDAVVDALIDME

-515 NNITVDL
+515 SDITVDL
-522 TADNYKEELDRLA
+522 TSDNYKEELDRLM
-535 AEGSMDIK
+535 AEGSSVDVK
-543 LRDSL
+543 LKDSL
-548 QEAKDTLADL
+548 NDAKDTLADL
-558 EDFREGIIEY
+558 EDFREGIIDY
-568 TDAVSEIAD
+568 TDAVDAIAD
-577 GSKELRDGV
+577 GSRKLRDGV
-586 RELQE
+586 QELQDE
-591 EADDM
+591 TDDM
-596 IEEYFTFD
+596 IEEYFAFD
-604 IDNLTQFLIAEDNPR
+604 IDNLTQFLIAADNPR
-619 IDAAAGD
+619 MDAAAGD

-680 YLLNPMLI
+680 YLLNPLLI
-688 SFLGGAVGC
+688 SSLGGAVGC
-697 ILGFSKY
+697 ILGFSEY

-715 YYSLPPMQIVTP
+715 YYSLPPMRIVTP

-751 KKLKRTALS
+751 KKLKCTALS

-804 IGMFICL
+804 IGMFIYL
-811 LILMLSIDC
+811 LILMMSIDC

-883 YFPIATA
+883 YFPIVTA

-920 NERDYAFTVKDI
+920 NERDYAFTVKNI
-932 VSFTSGLLILMLSID
+932 V
-947 CAVLCINFGN
+947 N
-957 ACLEET
+957 
-963 KYAYMYT
+963 
-970 YKYPTE
+970 
-976 DVPEG
+976 
-981 GTPAYVENLKKEAYG
+981 
-996 YNLDVTVLGIDDDN
+996 
-1010 PYFPIATADKKNEIV
+1010 
-1025 ISSAAA
+1025 
-1031 QKFGVKV
+1031 
-1038 GDKLVLSD
+1038 
-1046 EVNERDYAFTV
+1046 
-1057 KDIVSFT
+1057 FT

-1104 ATVSKDNVAES
+1104 ATVSKENVEES

-1178 FYVILLGAVICVP
+1178 FYVILLGALICVP

-1224 YGGIL
+1224 YGGIW
-1229 LCYMV
+1229 LCYIV

-1246 VPAEILKNRE
+1246 VPAEVLKNRE

>member
-228 RSKVTDT
+228 RSKVTDI

-394 GMVNEQLKTQLEPY
+394 GMVNEQLKAQLEPY

-449 KGQLDKVARFRDGVK
+449 KGQLDTVAQFRDGVK

-487 YTASEPLVSG
+487 YTASEPLLSG

-535 AEGSMDIK
+535 AEGSSMDIK

-767 AGKAGRIQNMN
+767 AGKAGRVQNMN

-832 EETKYAYMYTYKYP
+832 EET
-846 TEDVPEGGTPAYV
+846 
-859 ENLKKE
+859 
-865 AYGYNL
+865 
-871 DVTVLGIDDDNP
+871 
-883 YFPIATA
+883 
-890 DKKNEIVISS
+890 
-900 AAAQKFGVKVGDKLV
+900 
-915 LSDEV
+915 
-920 NERDYAFTVKDI
+920 
-932 VSFTSGLLILMLSID
+932 
-947 CAVLCINFGN
+947 
-957 ACLEET
+957 
-963 KYAYMYT
+963 
-970 YKYPTE
+970 
-976 DVPEG
+976 
-981 GTPAYVENLKKEAYG
+981 
-996 YNLDVTVLGIDDDN
+996 
-1010 PYFPIATADKKNEIV
+1010 
-1025 ISSAAA
+1025 
-1031 QKFGVKV
+1031 
-1038 GDKLVLSD
+1038 
-1046 EVNERDYAFTV
+1046 
-1057 KDIVSFT
+1057 
-1064 SGVYVFLDRDV
+1064 
-1075 MQELFD
+1075 
-1081 QEDDYYNVVFA
+1081 
-1092 DHALDIDNGRLY
+1092 
-1104 ATVSKDNVAES
+1104 
-1115 SQIFTDMMGPM
+1115 
-1126 VVMLVAISALIF
+1126 
-1138 MIVMYLMMK
+1138 
-1147 VMIDR
+1147 
-1152 SAFSISLMK
+1152 
-1161 VFGYRRREI
+1161 
-1170 RRLYLDGN
+1170 
-1178 FYVILLGAVICVP
+1178 
-1191 LAKWSMDLVYPY
+1191 
-1203 CIANVAIGM
+1203 
-1212 DLKFTPQIYIMI
+1212 
-1224 YGGIL
+1224 
-1229 LCYMV
+1229 
-1234 INFLLVG
+1234 
-1241 RLNKL
+1241 
-1246 VPAEILKNRE
+1246 

>member
-1 MQRILSKRVLRDIRE
+1 MRSGFRRQNWRICRMQRILSKRVLRDIRE

-26 LVAMVMY
+26 LVALVMY

-39 GASETI
+39 GAAETI
-45 MQGTEESAAV
+45 MQGTKESGRI

-71 SEVTQITDKGVTVQQ
+71 DEIAQITEKGVTLQR
-86 DFSLDFHQ
+86 DFSLDFHL
-94 GQATLRI
+94 GQSTLRV
-101 YQAREKIDLFA
+101 YRERETVDLFV
-112 PEQGAE
+112 PSQGSEVPA
-118 LPMQGEILLEQ
+118 QGEILLEQ
-129 HYAEKHELGLGDTLT
+129 HYAEKHELGLGDSLT
-144 VGGRDFIVA
+144 VGGRDFIVT

-159 DYDATYEKT
+159 DYDAAYEKT

-195 QNFRTEDYTYTYLL
+195 ENFRTEDYTYTYLL
-209 NGAMTDQE
+209 NDAMTDQE

-245 ETKNDIQD
+245 ETKNDLQD

-261 VNELTDGVDELAEHN
+261 VNELADGVDELAEHN
-276 TDLTD
+276 AELTD

-296 SLEDA
+296 SLKDA

-314 QLNTMIADPH
+314 QLNTMIANPH
-324 AYTASMQEDLQD
+324 AYTASMRQDLQD
-336 IKKSLDELQEFRDG
+336 IKKSLDELQEYKDG
-350 VKSYTDG
+350 IKAYTEG

-362 AGGGALVGGMSKIT
+362 DGSGKLVVGMGQIT
-376 ENSAAL
+376 ANSDAL
-382 NQGAYGIFNAIL
+382 NQGADAIFNAIL
-394 GMVNEQLKTQLEPY
+394 GMVNEQLQAQFNTS
-408 AAYGITFSGLTLDG
+408 GFTFLGLTTDG
-422 YGEQL
+422 YGKEL
-427 DQMAAVFTQKGA
+427 DQMAATFTQMGA
-439 SQTAAQLAAV
+439 PQVAAQLSAV
-449 KGQLDKVARFRDGVK
+449 KSQLDTVAQFRDGVK
-464 AYTAGVGEAAGGS
+464 AYTKGVGEASIGN
-477 QQLFGGLSVL
+477 QQLFGGLSTL
-487 YTASEPLVSG
+487 YTASEVVVDG
-497 TDAVVDALMDMV
+497 TDAVVDALIDMV

-515 NNITVDL
+515 SDITVDL
-522 TADNYKEELDRLA
+522 TADNYKEELERLT
-535 AEGSMDIK
+535 AEGSSVDVK
-543 LRDSL
+543 LKDSL
-548 QEAKDTLADL
+548 KDAKDTLADL
-558 EDFREGIIEY
+558 EDFREGIIDY
-568 TDAVSEIAD
+568 TDAVDEIAD
-577 GSKELRDGV
+577 GSRELRDGV
-586 RELQE
+586 QELQDE
-591 EADDM
+591 TDDM

-604 IDNLTQFLIAEDNPR
+604 IDNLTQFLIAADNPR
-619 IDAAAGD
+619 MDAAAGD
-626 VVINRFAG
+626 VIINRFAG

-680 YLLNPMLI
+680 YLLNPLLI

-697 ILGFSKY
+697 ILGFSEY

-715 YYSLPPMQIVTP
+715 YYSLPPMRIVTP

-741 AAVVN
+741 AVVVN

-751 KKLKRTALS
+751 KKLKCTALS

-811 LILMLSIDC
+811 LILMMSIDC

-900 AAAQKFGVKVGDKLV
+900 AAAQKFGVKVGEKLV

-920 NERDYAFTVKDI
+920 NERDYAFTVKNI
-932 VSFTSGLLILMLSID
+932 V
-947 CAVLCINFGN
+947 
-957 ACLEET
+957 
-963 KYAYMYT
+963 
-970 YKYPTE
+970 
-976 DVPEG
+976 
-981 GTPAYVENLKKEAYG
+981 
-996 YNLDVTVLGIDDDN
+996 
-1010 PYFPIATADKKNEIV
+1010 
-1025 ISSAAA
+1025 
-1031 QKFGVKV
+1031 
-1038 GDKLVLSD
+1038 
-1046 EVNERDYAFTV
+1046 R
-1057 KDIVSFT
+1057 FT
-1064 SGVYVFLDRDV
+1064 SGVYVFLDRDI

-1104 ATVSKDNVAES
+1104 ATVSKENVEES

-1178 FYVILLGAVICVP
+1178 FYVILLGALICVP

-1246 VPAEILKNRE
+1246 VPAEVLKNRE

>member
-1 MQRILSKRVLRDIRE
+1 MRSGFRRQNWRICRMQRILSKRVLRDIRE

-39 GASETI
+39 GAAETI
-45 MQGTEESAAV
+45 MQGTKESGRI

-60 GQFGVFVPLTD
+60 GQFGVFVPMTD
-71 SEVTQITDKGVTVQQ
+71 DEIAQITEKGVTLQR
-86 DFSLDFHQ
+86 DFSLDFHL
-94 GQATLRI
+94 GQSTLRV
-101 YQAREKIDLFA
+101 YQARETVDLFV
-112 PEQGAE
+112 PSQGSEVPA
-118 LPMQGEILLEQ
+118 QGEILLEQ

-144 VGGRDFIVA
+144 VGGRDFIVT

-159 DYDATYEKT
+159 DYDAAYEKT

-195 QNFRTEDYTYTYLL
+195 ENFRTEDYTYTYLL
-209 NGAMTDQE
+209 NDAMTDQE

-261 VNELTDGVDELAEHN
+261 VNELADGVDELAEHN
-276 TDLTD
+276 AELTD

-296 SLEDA
+296 SLKEA
-301 GVEVTLTSSNYEQ
+301 GVEVTLTTSNYEQ
-314 QLNTMIADPH
+314 QLNTMIANPH
-324 AYTASMQEDLQD
+324 AYTASMRQDLQD
-336 IKKSLDELQEFRDG
+336 IKKSLEELQEYKDG
-350 VKSYTDG
+350 IKAYTDG

-362 AGGGALVGGMSKIT
+362 DGSGKLVVGMGQIT
-376 ENSAAL
+376 ANSDAL
-382 NQGAYGIFNAIL
+382 NQGADAIFNAIL
-394 GMVNEQLKTQLEPY
+394 GMVNEQLQAQFRTSGFPFL
-408 AAYGITFSGLTLDG
+408 GLTTDG
-422 YGEQL
+422 YGKEL
-427 DQMAAVFTQKGA
+427 DQMAVMFTQMGY
-439 SQTAAQLAAV
+439 SQVAAQLSTV
-449 KGQLDKVARFRDGVK
+449 KGQLDTVAKFRDGVK
-464 AYTAGVGEAAGGS
+464 AYTKGVGEASIGN
-477 QQLFGGLSVL
+477 QQLFGGLSTL
-487 YTASEPLVSG
+487 YTASEVVVDG
-497 TDAVVDALMDMV
+497 TDAVVDALIDMV

-515 NNITVDL
+515 SDITVDL
-522 TADNYKEELDRLA
+522 TADNYKEELERLTT
-535 AEGSMDIK
+535 EGSSVDAK
-543 LRDSL
+543 LKDSL
-548 QEAKDTLADL
+548 KEAKDTLADL
-558 EDFREGIIEY
+558 EDFREGIIDY
-568 TDAVSEIAD
+568 TDAVDEIAD
-577 GSKELRDGV
+577 GSRELRDGV
-586 RELQE
+586 QELQDE
-591 EADDM
+591 TDDM
-596 IEEYFTFD
+596 IEEYFAFD
-604 IDNLTQFLIAEDNPR
+604 IDNLTQFLIAADNPR
-619 IDAAAGD
+619 MDAAAGD
-626 VVINRFAG
+626 VIINRFAG

-697 ILGFSKY
+697 ILGFSEY

-715 YYSLPPMQIVTP
+715 YYSLPPMRIVTP

-751 KKLKRTALS
+751 KKLKCTALS

-846 TEDVPEGGTPAYV
+846 TENVPEGGIPAYV

-883 YFPIATA
+883 YFPIVTA

-920 NERDYAFTVKDI
+920 NERDYAFTVKNI
-932 VSFTSGLLILMLSID
+932 V
-947 CAVLCINFGN
+947 N
-957 ACLEET
+957 
-963 KYAYMYT
+963 
-970 YKYPTE
+970 
-976 DVPEG
+976 
-981 GTPAYVENLKKEAYG
+981 
-996 YNLDVTVLGIDDDN
+996 
-1010 PYFPIATADKKNEIV
+1010 
-1025 ISSAAA
+1025 
-1031 QKFGVKV
+1031 
-1038 GDKLVLSD
+1038 
-1046 EVNERDYAFTV
+1046 
-1057 KDIVSFT
+1057 FT

-1104 ATVSKDNVAES
+1104 ATVSKENVEES

-1178 FYVILLGAVICVP
+1178 FYVILLGALICVP

-1246 VPAEILKNRE
+1246 VPAEVLKNRE

>member
-1 MQRILSKRVLRDIRE
+1 MRSGFRRQNWRICRMQRILSKRVLRDIRE

-26 LVAMVMY
+26 LVALVMY

-39 GASETI
+39 GAAETI
-45 MQGTEESAAV
+45 MQGTKESGRL

-71 SEVTQITDKGVTVQQ
+71 GEIAQITEKGVTLQR
-86 DFSLDFHQ
+86 DFSLDFHL
-94 GQATLRI
+94 GQSTLRI
-101 YQAREKIDLFA
+101 YQERENVDLFVSS
-112 PEQGAE
+112 QGSEVPA
-118 LPMQGEILLEQ
+118 QGEILLEQ

-144 VGGRDFIVA
+144 VGGRDFTVT

-159 DYDATYEKT
+159 DYDAAYEKT

-176 LFGVGFVTAEDY
+176 LFGVGFVTAQDY

-195 QNFRTEDYTYTYLL
+195 ENFRTEDYTYTYLL
-209 NGAMTDQE
+209 NDAMTDQE
-217 LKELL
+217 LKDML

-253 GIRELLDG
+253 GIQELLDG
-261 VNELTDGVDELAEHN
+261 VNELADGVDELAEHN
-276 TDLTD
+276 AELTD

-296 SLEDA
+296 SLKDA

-314 QLNTMIADPH
+314 QLNTMIANPH
-324 AYTASMQEDLQD
+324 AYTASIRQDLQEA
-336 IKKSLDELQEFRDG
+336 KKSLEELQEYKDG
-350 VKSYTDG
+350 IKAYTDG

-362 AGGGALVGGMSKIT
+362 DGSGKLVVGMGQIT
-376 ENSAAL
+376 ANSDVL
-382 NQGAYGIFNAIL
+382 NQGADAIFNAIL
-394 GMVNEQLKTQLEPY
+394 GLVNEQLQTQFS
-408 AAYGITFSGLTLDG
+408 AAGVPFSGLTTDG
-422 YGEQL
+422 YGKEL
-427 DQMAAVFTQKGA
+427 DQMAATFIQLGA
-439 SQTAAQLAAV
+439 SQVAEQLSAV
-449 KGQLDKVARFRDGVK
+449 KSQLDTVAQFRDGVK
-464 AYTAGVGEAAGGS
+464 AYTKGVGEASIGN
-477 QQLFGGLSVL
+477 QQLFCGLSTL
-487 YTASEPLVSG
+487 YTASEVVVDG
-497 TDAVVDALMDMV
+497 TDAVVDALIDMV

-515 NNITVDL
+515 SDITVDL
-522 TADNYKEELDRLA
+522 TSDNYKEELDRLM
-535 AEGSMDIK
+535 AEGSSVDVK
-543 LRDSL
+543 LKDSL
-548 QEAKDTLADL
+548 KEAKDTLADL
-558 EDFREGIIEY
+558 EDFREGIIDY
-568 TDAVSEIAD
+568 TDAVDEIAD
-577 GSKELRDGV
+577 GSRELRDGV
-586 RELQE
+586 QELQDE
-591 EADDM
+591 TDDM

-604 IDNLTQFLIAEDNPR
+604 IDNLTQFLIAADNPR

-680 YLLNPMLI
+680 YLLNPLLI

-697 ILGFSKY
+697 ILGFSEY

-715 YYSLPPMQIVTP
+715 YYSLPPMRIVTP

-751 KKLKRTALS
+751 KKLKCTALS

-811 LILMLSIDC
+811 LILMISIDC

-871 DVTVLGIDDDNP
+871 DVTVLGIDDGNP
-883 YFPIATA
+883 YFPI
-890 DKKNEIVISS
+890 V
-900 AAAQKFGVKVGDKLV
+900 
-915 LSDEV
+915 
-920 NERDYAFTVKDI
+920 
-932 VSFTSGLLILMLSID
+932 
-947 CAVLCINFGN
+947 
-957 ACLEET
+957 
-963 KYAYMYT
+963 
-970 YKYPTE
+970 
-976 DVPEG
+976 
-981 GTPAYVENLKKEAYG
+981 
-996 YNLDVTVLGIDDDN
+996 
-1010 PYFPIATADKKNEIV
+1010 TADKKNEIV

-1064 SGVYVFLDRDV
+1064 SGVYVFLDRGV

-1092 DHALDIDNGRLY
+1092 DRALDIDNGRLY
-1104 ATVSKDNVAES
+1104 ATVSKENVEES

-1178 FYVILLGAVICVP
+1178 FYVILLGALICVP

-1212 DLKFTPQIYIMI
+1212 DIKFTPQIYIMI
-1224 YGGIL
+1224 YGGIW
-1229 LCYMV
+1229 LCYIV

-1246 VPAEILKNRE
+1246 VPAEVLKNRE

>member
-1 MQRILSKRVLRDIRE
+1 MQRILSKRVFRDIRE

-26 LVAMVMY
+26 LVALVMY

-39 GASETI
+39 GAAETI
-45 MQGTEESAAV
+45 MQGTKESAEV

-71 SEVTQITDKGVTVQQ
+71 NEIAQITEKGVTIQR
-86 DFSLDFHQ
+86 DFSLDFHL
-94 GQATLRI
+94 GLSTFRV
-101 YQAREKIDLFA
+101 YQAREAIDLFVPTEGREIPA
-112 PEQGAE
+112 
-118 LPMQGEILLEQ
+118 QGEILLEQ
-129 HYAEKHELGLGDTLT
+129 HYAEKHELQLGDTLT
-144 VGGRDFIVA
+144 VGGKDFTVV

-159 DYDATYEKT
+159 DYDAAYEKT

-176 LFGVGFVTAEDY
+176 LFGLGFVTAEDY
-188 EALKAGG
+188 ETLKAGG

-209 NGAMTDQE
+209 NDAMTDQE

-222 QSFELD
+222 QSFALD

-253 GIRELLDG
+253 GIQELLDG
-261 VNELTDGVDELAEHN
+261 VNELVDGVDELAEHN
-276 TDLTD
+276 ADLTD

-296 SLEDA
+296 SLRET
-301 GVEVTLTSSNYEQ
+301 GVEVTLTSANYEQ
-314 QLNTMIADPH
+314 QLNTMISNPH
-324 AYTASMQEDLQD
+324 AYTASVRQDLQD
-336 IKKSLDELQEFRDG
+336 AKKSLEELQEFKDG

-362 AGGGALVGGMSKIT
+362 AGGGALVSGMSKIT

-382 NQGAYGIFNAIL
+382 NQGAEAIFSAIL
-394 GMVNEQLKTQLEPY
+394 GMVNGQLKTQFD
-408 AAYGITFSGLTLDG
+408 AAGIPFSNLTADG

-427 DQMAAVFTQKGA
+427 ERIAAMLTQMGD
-439 SQTAAQLAAV
+439 SQTAAQLSAV
-449 KGQLDKVARFRDGVK
+449 KGQLDTVAQFRDGVK
-464 AYTAGVGEAAGGS
+464 VYTAGVGEAAGGS

-487 YTASEPLVSG
+487 YTAGEPLVDG
-497 TDAVVDALMDMV
+497 TNAVVDALMDMV
-509 EAQLKE
+509 EAQLE
-515 NNITVDL
+515 ESDISIDL
-522 TADNYKEELDRLA
+522 TADNYKEELDRLM
-535 AEGSMDIK
+535 AEGSSIDVK
-543 LRDSL
+543 LKDSL
-548 QEAKDTLADL
+548 KDAKDTLADL
-558 EDFREGIIEY
+558 EDFREGIIDY
-568 TDAVSEIAD
+568 TDAVNEIAD
-577 GSKELRDGV
+577 GSEELRDGV
-586 RELQE
+586 RELQD
-591 EADDM
+591 EANDM
-596 IEEYFTFD
+596 IDEYFTFD
-604 IDNLTQFLIAEDNPR
+604 IDNLTQFLAAGDNPR
-619 IDAAAGD
+619 IDAATGD
-626 VVINRFAG
+626 VLINKYAG
-634 ILAGIILMVLFT
+634 ILSGIILMIMFT

-651 FVIHNIEK
+651 FVVHNIEK

-704 GTGWQMGDSIA
+704 GTGWQMEDSLT
-715 YYSLPPMQIVTP
+715 YFSLPPLTVVTP
-727 GYLLF
+727 TYLLI

-746 YLVIN
+746 CLVIS
-751 KKLKRTALS
+751 KRLKRTALS

-767 AGKAGRIQNMN
+767 AGRAGKIRDMN
-778 LGNMKFLL
+778 LGNMKFLH
-786 RFQIRQM
+786 RFRIRQL
-793 LREIRSAFAVV
+793 LREMRSAMAVV

-811 LILMLSIDC
+811 LILMLSLDC
-820 AVLCINF
+820 YVLCVNF
-827 GNACL
+827 GSACL
-832 EETKYAYMYTYKYP
+832 NETTYAYMYTYKYP
-846 TEDVPEGGTPAYV
+846 TEDVPEGGTPAYA

-883 YFPIATA
+883 YFSIETG

-900 AAAQKFGVKVGDKLV
+900 AAAQKFGVKAGEKLV

-920 NERDYAFTVKDI
+920 NERDYAFTVKNI
-932 VSFTSGLLILMLSID
+932 VH
-947 CAVLCINFGN
+947 
-957 ACLEET
+957 
-963 KYAYMYT
+963 
-970 YKYPTE
+970 
-976 DVPEG
+976 
-981 GTPAYVENLKKEAYG
+981 
-996 YNLDVTVLGIDDDN
+996 
-1010 PYFPIATADKKNEIV
+1010 
-1025 ISSAAA
+1025 
-1031 QKFGVKV
+1031 
-1038 GDKLVLSD
+1038 
-1046 EVNERDYAFTV
+1046 
-1057 KDIVSFT
+1057 FT
-1064 SGVYVFLDRDV
+1064 SGVYVFLDRDA

-1081 QEDDYYNVVFA
+1081 REDDYYNVVFA

-1104 ATVSKDNVAES
+1104 STVSRENVEES

-1126 VVMLVAISALIF
+1126 VAMLLVLSALIF

-1161 VFGYRRREI
+1161 VFGYRRKEI

-1178 FYVILLGAVICVP
+1178 FYVVLIGALICVP
-1191 LAKWSMDLVYPY
+1191 VAKWSMDLVFPY

-1212 DLKFTPQIYIMI
+1212 DLQFTPRLYAMI
-1224 YGGIL
+1224 YGGIII
-1229 LCYMV
+1229 CYLV

-1246 VPAEILKNRE
+1246 VPAEVLKNRE

>member
-26 LVAMVMY
+26 LVALVMY

-39 GASETI
+39 GAAETI
-45 MQGTEESAAV
+45 MQGTKESGRI
-55 HHRED
+55 HHGED

-71 SEVTQITDKGVTVQQ
+71 DEIAQITEKGVTLQR
-86 DFSLDFHQ
+86 DFSLDFHL
-94 GQATLRI
+94 GQSTLRV
-101 YQAREKIDLFA
+101 YRARETVDLFV
-112 PEQGAE
+112 PSQGSE
-118 LPMQGEILLEQ
+118 LPAQGEILLEQ
-129 HYAEKHELGLGDTLT
+129 HYAEKHELGLGDSLT
-144 VGGRDFIVA
+144 VGGRDFIVT

-159 DYDATYEKT
+159 DYDAAYEKT

-195 QNFRTEDYTYTYLL
+195 ENFRTEDYTYTYLL
-209 NGAMTDQE
+209 NDAMTDQE

-261 VNELTDGVDELAEHN
+261 VNELADGVDELAEHN
-276 TDLTD
+276 TELTD

-296 SLEDA
+296 SLKEA
-301 GVEVTLTSSNYEQ
+301 SVEVTLTSSNYEQ
-314 QLNTMIADPH
+314 QLNTMIANPH
-324 AYTASMQEDLQD
+324 AYTASMRQDLQD
-336 IKKSLDELQEFRDG
+336 IKKSLEELQEYKDG
-350 VKSYTDG
+350 IQAYTDG

-362 AGGGALVGGMSKIT
+362 DGSGKLVVGMGQIT
-376 ENSAAL
+376 ANSDAL
-382 NQGAYGIFNAIL
+382 NQGADAIFNAIL
-394 GMVNEQLKTQLEPY
+394 GMVNEQLQAQFNTS
-408 AAYGITFSGLTLDG
+408 GFTFLGLTTDG
-422 YGEQL
+422 YGKEL
-427 DQMAAVFTQKGA
+427 DQMATTFTQMGA
-439 SQTAAQLAAV
+439 HQVAAQLSAV
-449 KGQLDKVARFRDGVK
+449 KSQLDTVAQFRDGVK
-464 AYTAGVGEAAGGS
+464 AYTKGVGEASIGN
-477 QQLFGGLSVL
+477 QQLFGGLSTL
-487 YTASEPLVSG
+487 YTASEVVVDG
-497 TDAVVDALMDMV
+497 TDAVVDALIDMV

-515 NNITVDL
+515 SDITVDL
-522 TADNYKEELDRLA
+522 TADNYKEELERLT
-535 AEGSMDIK
+535 AEGSSVDAK
-543 LRDSL
+543 LKDSL
-548 QEAKDTLADL
+548 KDAKDTLADL
-558 EDFREGIIEY
+558 EDFREGIIDY
-568 TDAVSEIAD
+568 TDAVDEIAD
-577 GSKELRDGV
+577 GSRELRDGV
-586 RELQE
+586 QELQDE
-591 EADDM
+591 TDDM

-604 IDNLTQFLIAEDNPR
+604 IDNLTQFLIAADNPR

-634 ILAGIILMVLFT
+634 ILSGIILMVLFT

-697 ILGFSKY
+697 ILGFSEY
-704 GTGWQMGDSIA
+704 GTGWQMGDSTA
-715 YYSLPPMQIVTP
+715 YYSLPPMRIVTP

-751 KKLKRTALS
+751 KKLKCTALS

-811 LILMLSIDC
+811 LILMMSIDC

-900 AAAQKFGVKVGDKLV
+900 AAAQKFGVKAGDKLV

-920 NERDYAFTVKDI
+920 NERDYAFTVKNI
-932 VSFTSGLLILMLSID
+932 V
-947 CAVLCINFGN
+947 N
-957 ACLEET
+957 
-963 KYAYMYT
+963 
-970 YKYPTE
+970 
-976 DVPEG
+976 
-981 GTPAYVENLKKEAYG
+981 
-996 YNLDVTVLGIDDDN
+996 
-1010 PYFPIATADKKNEIV
+1010 
-1025 ISSAAA
+1025 
-1031 QKFGVKV
+1031 
-1038 GDKLVLSD
+1038 
-1046 EVNERDYAFTV
+1046 
-1057 KDIVSFT
+1057 FT
-1064 SGVYVFLDRDV
+1064 SGVYVFLNRDV

-1104 ATVSKDNVAES
+1104 ATVSKENVEES

-1178 FYVILLGAVICVP
+1178 FYVILLGALICVP

-1246 VPAEILKNRE
+1246 VPAEVLKNRE

>member
-26 LVAMVMY
+26 LVALVMY

-39 GASETI
+39 GAAETI
-45 MQGTEESAAV
+45 IQGTEESDRI

-60 GQFGVFVPLTD
+60 GQFGVFVPLTED
-71 SEVTQITDKGVTVQQ
+71 ETRQIEEKGVTLQR
-86 DFSLDFHQ
+86 DFSLDFHL
-94 GQATLRI
+94 GLSTFRV
-101 YQAREKIDLFA
+101 YQTRESVDLFVPA
-112 PEQGAE
+112 EGKE
-118 LPMQGEILLEQ
+118 LPAQGEILLEQ
-129 HYAEKHELGLGDTLT
+129 HYAEKHELQLGDTFT
-144 VGGRDFIVA
+144 VGGKDFLVA

-159 DYDATYEKT
+159 DYDAAFEKT

-176 LFGVGFVTAEDY
+176 LFGFGFVTAEDY
-188 EALKAGG
+188 ETLKAGG

-209 NGAMTDQE
+209 NDTMTDQE

-222 QSFELD
+222 QTFELD

-253 GIRELLDG
+253 GIQELLDG
-261 VNELTDGVDELAEHN
+261 VDELVDGVDELAEHN
-276 TDLTD
+276 ADLTD

-296 SLEDA
+296 SLKDA
-301 GVEVTLTSSNYEQ
+301 GVEVTLTSANYEQ
-314 QLNTMIADPH
+314 QLNAMIANPH
-324 AYTASMQEDLQD
+324 AYTASVRQDLQD
-336 IKKSLDELQEFRDG
+336 AKKSLEELQEFRDG

-382 NQGAYGIFNAIL
+382 NQGADAIFNAIL
-394 GMVNEQLKTQLEPY
+394 GMVNEQLQAQFG
-408 AAYGITFSGLTLDG
+408 AAGIPFSGLTADG

-427 DQMAAVFTQKGA
+427 EQMAAMLTQMGA
-439 SQTAAQLAAV
+439 SQTAAQLSAV
-449 KGQLDKVARFRDGVK
+449 KGQLDTVAQFRDGVK

-477 QQLFGGLSVL
+477 QELFQGLSVL

-509 EAQLKE
+509 EAQLE
-515 NNITVDL
+515 ESDITVEL
-522 TADNYKEELDRLA
+522 TADNYKEELDRLT
-535 AEGSMDIK
+535 AEGSSVDVK
-543 LRDSL
+543 LKDSL
-548 QEAKDTLADL
+548 KDAKDTLADL
-558 EDFREGIIEY
+558 EDFREGIIDY
-568 TDAVSEIAD
+568 TDAVDEIAD
-577 GSKELRDGV
+577 GSRELRDGV
-586 RELQE
+586 QELQD
-591 EADDM
+591 EANDM
-596 IEEYFTFD
+596 IDEYFTFD
-604 IDNLTQFLIAEDNPR
+604 IDNLTSFLVAGDNPR
-619 IDAAAGD
+619 IDAASGD
-626 VVINRFAG
+626 VVINKYAG
-634 ILAGIILMVLFT
+634 IVSGIILMIMFT

-651 FVIHNIEK
+651 FVVHNIEK

-680 YLLNPMLI
+680 YLLNPMMI
-688 SFLGGAVGC
+688 SFLGGVAGC
-697 ILGFSKY
+697 ILGFSEY
-704 GTGWQMGDSIA
+704 GTGWQMQDSIV
-715 YYSLPPMQIVTP
+715 YFSLPPMDIVTP
-727 GYLLF
+727 AYLLV
-732 YSLIMPPVT
+732 YSLVMPPVT

-746 YLVIN
+746 CLVIS

-767 AGKAGRIQNMN
+767 AGRAGRIRDMN
-778 LGNMKFLL
+778 LGNMKFLH
-786 RFQIRQM
+786 RFQIRQL
-793 LREIRSAFAVV
+793 LREMRSAVAVV

-811 LILMLSIDC
+811 LVLMISADC
-820 AVLCINF
+820 YVLCKNF
-827 GNACL
+827 GTACL
-832 EETKYAYMYTYKYP
+832 DETTYAYMYTYKYP
-846 TEDVPEGGTPAYV
+846 TEEVPEGGTPAYV
-859 ENLKKE
+859 ESLKKE

-871 DVTVLGIDDDNP
+871 DVTVLGIDNDNP
-883 YFPIATA
+883 YFPVVTS
-890 DKKNEIVISS
+890 DKKNEVVISS

-932 VSFTSGLLILMLSID
+932 VHF
-947 CAVLCINFGN
+947 A
-957 ACLEET
+957 
-963 KYAYMYT
+963 
-970 YKYPTE
+970 
-976 DVPEG
+976 
-981 GTPAYVENLKKEAYG
+981 
-996 YNLDVTVLGIDDDN
+996 
-1010 PYFPIATADKKNEIV
+1010 
-1025 ISSAAA
+1025 
-1031 QKFGVKV
+1031 
-1038 GDKLVLSD
+1038 
-1046 EVNERDYAFTV
+1046 
-1057 KDIVSFT
+1057 
-1064 SGVYVFLDRDV
+1064 SGVYVFLDRDA

-1092 DHALDIDNGRLY
+1092 DYALNIDNGRLY
-1104 ATVSKDNVAES
+1104 STVSRENVEES

-1126 VVMLVAISALIF
+1126 VTLLVAISALIF

-1161 VFGYRRREI
+1161 VFGYRRGEI

-1178 FYVILLGAVICVP
+1178 FYIIILGALLGVP
-1191 LAKWSMDLVYPY
+1191 VAKWCMDLLFPY
-1203 CIANVAIGM
+1203 FISNVAIGM
-1212 DLKFTPQIYIMI
+1212 DLQFPPMLYGMI

-1229 LCYMV
+1229 ICYLV

-1246 VPAEILKNRE
+1246 VPAEVLKNRE

>member
-26 LVAMVMY
+26 LVALVMY

-39 GASETI
+39 GAAETI
-45 MQGTEESAAV
+45 MQGTKESGRL

-71 SEVTQITDKGVTVQQ
+71 GEIAQITEKGVTLQR
-86 DFSLDFHQ
+86 DFSLDFHL
-94 GQATLRI
+94 GQSTLRI
-101 YQAREKIDLFA
+101 YQERENVDLFVSS
-112 PEQGAE
+112 QGSEVPA
-118 LPMQGEILLEQ
+118 QGEILLEQ

-144 VGGRDFIVA
+144 VGGRDFTVT

-159 DYDATYEKT
+159 DYDAAYEKT

-176 LFGVGFVTAEDY
+176 LFGVGFVTAQDY

-195 QNFRTEDYTYTYLL
+195 ENFRTEDYTYTYLL
-209 NGAMTDQE
+209 NDAMTDQE
-217 LKELL
+217 LKDML

-253 GIRELLDG
+253 GIQELLDG
-261 VNELTDGVDELAEHN
+261 VNELADGVDELAEHN
-276 TDLTD
+276 AELTD

-296 SLEDA
+296 SLKDA

-314 QLNTMIADPH
+314 QLNTMIANPH
-324 AYTASMQEDLQD
+324 AYTASIRQDLQEA
-336 IKKSLDELQEFRDG
+336 KKSLEELQEYKDG
-350 VKSYTDG
+350 IKAYTDG

-362 AGGGALVGGMSKIT
+362 DGSGKLVVGMGQIT
-376 ENSAAL
+376 ANSDVL
-382 NQGAYGIFNAIL
+382 NQGADAIFNAIL
-394 GMVNEQLKTQLEPY
+394 GLVNEQLQTQFS
-408 AAYGITFSGLTLDG
+408 AAGVPFSGLTTDG
-422 YGEQL
+422 YGKEL
-427 DQMAAVFTQKGA
+427 DQMAATFIQLGA
-439 SQTAAQLAAV
+439 SQVAEQLSAV
-449 KGQLDKVARFRDGVK
+449 KSQLDTVAQFRDGVK
-464 AYTAGVGEAAGGS
+464 AYTKGVGEASIGN
-477 QQLFGGLSVL
+477 QQLFCGLSTL
-487 YTASEPLVSG
+487 YTASEVVVDG
-497 TDAVVDALMDMV
+497 TDAVVDALIDMV

-515 NNITVDL
+515 SDITVDL
-522 TADNYKEELDRLA
+522 TSDNYKEELDRLM
-535 AEGSMDIK
+535 AEGSSVDVK
-543 LRDSL
+543 LKDSL
-548 QEAKDTLADL
+548 KEAKDTLADL
-558 EDFREGIIEY
+558 EDFREGIIDY
-568 TDAVSEIAD
+568 TDAVDEIAD
-577 GSKELRDGV
+577 GSRELRDGV
-586 RELQE
+586 QELQDE
-591 EADDM
+591 TDDM

-604 IDNLTQFLIAEDNPR
+604 IDNLTQFLIAADNPR

-680 YLLNPMLI
+680 YLLNPLLI

-697 ILGFSKY
+697 ILGFSEY

-715 YYSLPPMQIVTP
+715 YYSLPPMRIVTP

-751 KKLKRTALS
+751 KKLKCTALS

-811 LILMLSIDC
+811 LILMISIDC

-871 DVTVLGIDDDNP
+871 DVTVLGIDDGNP
-883 YFPIATA
+883 YFPI
-890 DKKNEIVISS
+890 V
-900 AAAQKFGVKVGDKLV
+900 
-915 LSDEV
+915 
-920 NERDYAFTVKDI
+920 
-932 VSFTSGLLILMLSID
+932 
-947 CAVLCINFGN
+947 
-957 ACLEET
+957 
-963 KYAYMYT
+963 
-970 YKYPTE
+970 
-976 DVPEG
+976 
-981 GTPAYVENLKKEAYG
+981 
-996 YNLDVTVLGIDDDN
+996 
-1010 PYFPIATADKKNEIV
+1010 TADKKNEIV

-1064 SGVYVFLDRDV
+1064 SGVYVFLDRGV

-1092 DHALDIDNGRLY
+1092 DRALDIDNGRLY
-1104 ATVSKDNVAES
+1104 ATVSKENVEES

-1178 FYVILLGAVICVP
+1178 FYVILLGALICVP

-1212 DLKFTPQIYIMI
+1212 DIKFTPQIYIMI
-1224 YGGIL
+1224 YGGIW
-1229 LCYMV
+1229 LCYIV

-1246 VPAEILKNRE
+1246 VPAEVLKNRE

>member
-228 RSKVTDT
+228 RSKVTDI

-394 GMVNEQLKTQLEPY
+394 GMVNEQLKAQLEPY

-449 KGQLDKVARFRDGVK
+449 KGQLDTVAQFRDGVK

-535 AEGSMDIK
+535 AEGSSMDIK

-767 AGKAGRIQNMN
+767 AGKAGRVQNMN
-778 LGNMKFLL
+778 LGTMKFLL
-786 RFQIRQM
+786 RFQIR
-793 LREIRSAFAVV
+793 
-804 IGMFICL
+804 
-811 LILMLSIDC
+811 
-820 AVLCINF
+820 
-827 GNACL
+827 
-832 EETKYAYMYTYKYP
+832 
-846 TEDVPEGGTPAYV
+846 
-859 ENLKKE
+859 
-865 AYGYNL
+865 
-871 DVTVLGIDDDNP
+871 
-883 YFPIATA
+883 
-890 DKKNEIVISS
+890 
-900 AAAQKFGVKVGDKLV
+900 
-915 LSDEV
+915 
-920 NERDYAFTVKDI
+920 
-932 VSFTSGLLILMLSID
+932 
-947 CAVLCINFGN
+947 
-957 ACLEET
+957 
-963 KYAYMYT
+963 
-970 YKYPTE
+970 
-976 DVPEG
+976 
-981 GTPAYVENLKKEAYG
+981 
-996 YNLDVTVLGIDDDN
+996 
-1010 PYFPIATADKKNEIV
+1010 
-1025 ISSAAA
+1025 
-1031 QKFGVKV
+1031 
-1038 GDKLVLSD
+1038 
-1046 EVNERDYAFTV
+1046 
-1057 KDIVSFT
+1057 
-1064 SGVYVFLDRDV
+1064 
-1075 MQELFD
+1075 
-1081 QEDDYYNVVFA
+1081 
-1092 DHALDIDNGRLY
+1092 
-1104 ATVSKDNVAES
+1104 
-1115 SQIFTDMMGPM
+1115 
-1126 VVMLVAISALIF
+1126 
-1138 MIVMYLMMK
+1138 
-1147 VMIDR
+1147 
-1152 SAFSISLMK
+1152 
-1161 VFGYRRREI
+1161 
-1170 RRLYLDGN
+1170 
-1178 FYVILLGAVICVP
+1178 
-1191 LAKWSMDLVYPY
+1191 
-1203 CIANVAIGM
+1203 
-1212 DLKFTPQIYIMI
+1212 
-1224 YGGIL
+1224 
-1229 LCYMV
+1229 
-1234 INFLLVG
+1234 
-1241 RLNKL
+1241 
-1246 VPAEILKNRE
+1246 

>member
-1 MQRILSKRVLRDIRE
+1 MRSGFRRRNWRICRMQRILSKRVLRDIRE

-26 LVAMVMY
+26 LVALVMY

-39 GASETI
+39 GAAETI
-45 MQGTEESAAV
+45 MQGTKESGRI

-71 SEVTQITDKGVTVQQ
+71 DEIAQITEKGVTLQR
-86 DFSLDFHQ
+86 DFSLDFHL
-94 GQATLRI
+94 GQSTLRV
-101 YQAREKIDLFA
+101 YRARETVDLFV
-112 PEQGAE
+112 PSQGSE
-118 LPMQGEILLEQ
+118 LPAQGEILLEQ
-129 HYAEKHELGLGDTLT
+129 HYAEKHELGLGDSLT
-144 VGGRDFIVA
+144 VGGRDFIVT

-159 DYDATYEKT
+159 DYDAAYEKT

-195 QNFRTEDYTYTYLL
+195 ENFRTEDYTYTYLL
-209 NGAMTDQE
+209 NDAMTDQE

-261 VNELTDGVDELAEHN
+261 VNELADGVDELAEHN
-276 TDLTD
+276 TELTD

-296 SLEDA
+296 SLKEA

-314 QLNTMIADPH
+314 QLNTMIANPH
-324 AYTASMQEDLQD
+324 AYTASMRQDLQD
-336 IKKSLDELQEFRDG
+336 IKKSLEELQEYKDG
-350 VKSYTDG
+350 IQAYTDG

-362 AGGGALVGGMSKIT
+362 DGSGKLVVGMGQIT
-376 ENSAAL
+376 ANSDAL
-382 NQGAYGIFNAIL
+382 NQGADAIFNAIL
-394 GMVNEQLKTQLEPY
+394 GMVNEQLQAQFNTS
-408 AAYGITFSGLTLDG
+408 GFTFLGLTTDG
-422 YGEQL
+422 YGKEL
-427 DQMAAVFTQKGA
+427 DQMATTFTQMGA
-439 SQTAAQLAAV
+439 HQVAAQLSAV
-449 KGQLDKVARFRDGVK
+449 KSQLDTVAQFRDGVK
-464 AYTAGVGEAAGGS
+464 AYTKGVGEASIGN
-477 QQLFGGLSVL
+477 QQLFGGLSTL
-487 YTASEPLVSG
+487 YTASEVVVDG
-497 TDAVVDALMDMV
+497 TDAVVDALIDMV

-515 NNITVDL
+515 SDITVDL
-522 TADNYKEELDRLA
+522 TADNYKEELERLT
-535 AEGSMDIK
+535 AEGSSVDAK
-543 LRDSL
+543 LKDSL
-548 QEAKDTLADL
+548 KDAKDTLADL
-558 EDFREGIIEY
+558 EDFREGIIDY
-568 TDAVSEIAD
+568 TDAVDEIAD
-577 GSKELRDGV
+577 GSRELRDGV
-586 RELQE
+586 QELQDE
-591 EADDM
+591 TDDM

-604 IDNLTQFLIAEDNPR
+604 IDNLTQFLIAADNPR

-634 ILAGIILMVLFT
+634 ILSGIILMVLFT

-697 ILGFSKY
+697 ILGFSEY
-704 GTGWQMGDSIA
+704 GTGWQMGDSTA
-715 YYSLPPMQIVTP
+715 YYSLPPMRIVTP

-751 KKLKRTALS
+751 KKLKCTALS

-767 AGKAGRIQNMN
+767 AGKAGRIQKMN

-811 LILMLSIDC
+811 LILMMSIDC

-900 AAAQKFGVKVGDKLV
+900 AAAQKFGVKAGDKLV

-920 NERDYAFTVKDI
+920 NERDYAFTVKNI
-932 VSFTSGLLILMLSID
+932 V
-947 CAVLCINFGN
+947 N
-957 ACLEET
+957 
-963 KYAYMYT
+963 
-970 YKYPTE
+970 
-976 DVPEG
+976 
-981 GTPAYVENLKKEAYG
+981 
-996 YNLDVTVLGIDDDN
+996 
-1010 PYFPIATADKKNEIV
+1010 
-1025 ISSAAA
+1025 
-1031 QKFGVKV
+1031 
-1038 GDKLVLSD
+1038 
-1046 EVNERDYAFTV
+1046 
-1057 KDIVSFT
+1057 FT
-1064 SGVYVFLDRDV
+1064 SGVYVFLNRDV

-1104 ATVSKDNVAES
+1104 ATVSKENVEES

-1178 FYVILLGAVICVP
+1178 FYVILLGALICVP

-1246 VPAEILKNRE
+1246 VPAEVLKNRE

>member
-39 GASETI
+39 GAAETI
-45 MQGTEESAAV
+45 MQGTKESGRI

-60 GQFGVFVPLTD
+60 GQFGVFVPMTD
-71 SEVTQITDKGVTVQQ
+71 DEIAQITEKGVTLQR
-86 DFSLDFHQ
+86 DFSLDFHL
-94 GQATLRI
+94 GQSTLRV
-101 YQAREKIDLFA
+101 YQARETVDLFV
-112 PEQGAE
+112 PSQGSEVPA
-118 LPMQGEILLEQ
+118 QGEILLEQ

-144 VGGRDFIVA
+144 VGGRDFIVT

-159 DYDATYEKT
+159 DYDAAYEKT

-195 QNFRTEDYTYTYLL
+195 ENFRTEDYTYTYLL
-209 NGAMTDQE
+209 NDAMTDQE

-261 VNELTDGVDELAEHN
+261 VNELADGVDELAEHN
-276 TDLTD
+276 VELTD

-296 SLEDA
+296 SLKEA

-314 QLNTMIADPH
+314 QLNNMIANPH
-324 AYTASMQEDLQD
+324 AYTASMRQDLQD
-336 IKKSLDELQEFRDG
+336 IKKSLEELQEYTDG
-350 VKSYTDG
+350 IKAYTDG

-362 AGGGALVGGMSKIT
+362 DGSGKLVVGMGQIT
-376 ENSAAL
+376 ANSDAL
-382 NQGAYGIFNAIL
+382 NQGADAIFNAIL
-394 GMVNEQLKTQLEPY
+394 GMVNEQLQAQFRTS
-408 AAYGITFSGLTLDG
+408 GFTFLGLTADG
-422 YGEQL
+422 YGKEL
-427 DQMAAVFTQKGA
+427 DQMAAMFTQMGA
-439 SQTAAQLAAV
+439 SQVAAQLSAV
-449 KGQLDKVARFRDGVK
+449 KSQLDTVAQFRDGVK
-464 AYTAGVGEAAGGS
+464 AYTKGVGEASIGN
-477 QQLFGGLSVL
+477 QQLFCGLSTL

-509 EAQLKE
+509 EAQLE
-515 NNITVDL
+515 ESDISVDL
-522 TADNYKEELDRLA
+522 TADNYKEELERLT
-535 AEGSMDIK
+535 AEGSSVDAK
-543 LRDSL
+543 LKDSL
-548 QEAKDTLADL
+548 KEAKDTLADL
-558 EDFREGIIEY
+558 EDFREGIIDY
-568 TDAVSEIAD
+568 TDAVDEIAD
-577 GSKELRDGV
+577 GSRELRDGV
-586 RELQE
+586 QELQDE
-591 EADDM
+591 TDDM

-604 IDNLTQFLIAEDNPR
+604 IDNLTQFLIAADNPR

-626 VVINRFAG
+626 VIINRFAG

-715 YYSLPPMQIVTP
+715 YYSLPPMRIVTP

-751 KKLKRTALS
+751 KKLKCTALS

-846 TEDVPEGGTPAYV
+846 TENVPEGGTPAYV

-883 YFPIATA
+883 YFPIVTA

-900 AAAQKFGVKVGDKLV
+900 AAAQKFGVKAGDKLV

-920 NERDYAFTVKDI
+920 NERDYAFTVK
-932 VSFTSGLLILMLSID
+932 
-947 CAVLCINFGN
+947 N
-957 ACLEET
+957 
-963 KYAYMYT
+963 
-970 YKYPTE
+970 
-976 DVPEG
+976 
-981 GTPAYVENLKKEAYG
+981 
-996 YNLDVTVLGIDDDN
+996 TVN
-1010 PYFPIATADKKNEIV
+1010 
-1025 ISSAAA
+1025 
-1031 QKFGVKV
+1031 
-1038 GDKLVLSD
+1038 
-1046 EVNERDYAFTV
+1046 
-1057 KDIVSFT
+1057 FT
-1064 SGVYVFLDRDV
+1064 SGVYVFLNRDV

-1104 ATVSKDNVAES
+1104 ATVTKENVEES

-1126 VVMLVAISALIF
+1126 VIMLVAISALIF

-1161 VFGYRRREI
+1161 VFGYHRREI

-1178 FYVILLGAVICVP
+1178 FYVILLGALICVP

-1246 VPAEILKNRE
+1246 VPAEVLKNRE

>member
-26 LVAMVMY
+26 LVALVMY

-39 GASETI
+39 GAAETI
-45 MQGTEESAAV
+45 MQGTKESGRI

-71 SEVTQITDKGVTVQQ
+71 DEIAQITEKGVTLQR
-86 DFSLDFHQ
+86 DFSLDFHL
-94 GQATLRI
+94 GQSTLRV
-101 YQAREKIDLFA
+101 YRARETVDLFV
-112 PEQGAE
+112 PSQGSE
-118 LPMQGEILLEQ
+118 LPAQGEILLEQ
-129 HYAEKHELGLGDTLT
+129 HYAEKHELGLGDSLT
-144 VGGRDFIVA
+144 VGGRDFIVT

-159 DYDATYEKT
+159 DYDAAYEKT

-195 QNFRTEDYTYTYLL
+195 ENFRTEDYTYTYLL
-209 NGAMTDQE
+209 NDAMTDQE

-261 VNELTDGVDELAEHN
+261 VNELADGVDELAEHN
-276 TDLTD
+276 TELTD

-296 SLEDA
+296 SLKEA

-314 QLNTMIADPH
+314 QLNTMIANPH
-324 AYTASMQEDLQD
+324 AYTASMRQDLQD
-336 IKKSLDELQEFRDG
+336 IKKSLEELQEYKDG
-350 VKSYTDG
+350 IQAYTDG

-362 AGGGALVGGMSKIT
+362 DGSGKLVVGMGQIT
-376 ENSAAL
+376 ANSDAL
-382 NQGAYGIFNAIL
+382 NQGADAIFNAIL
-394 GMVNEQLKTQLEPY
+394 GMVNEQLQAQFNTS
-408 AAYGITFSGLTLDG
+408 GFTFLGLTTDG
-422 YGEQL
+422 YGKEL
-427 DQMAAVFTQKGA
+427 DQMATTFTQMGA
-439 SQTAAQLAAV
+439 HQVAAQLSAV
-449 KGQLDKVARFRDGVK
+449 KSQLDTVAQFRDGVK
-464 AYTAGVGEAAGGS
+464 AYTKGVGEASIGN
-477 QQLFGGLSVL
+477 QQLFGGLSTL
-487 YTASEPLVSG
+487 YTASEVVVDG
-497 TDAVVDALMDMV
+497 TDAVVDALIDMV

-515 NNITVDL
+515 SDITVDL
-522 TADNYKEELDRLA
+522 TADNYKEELERLT
-535 AEGSMDIK
+535 AEGSSVDAK
-543 LRDSL
+543 LKDSL
-548 QEAKDTLADL
+548 KDAKDTLADL
-558 EDFREGIIEY
+558 EDFREGIIDY
-568 TDAVSEIAD
+568 TDAVDEIAD
-577 GSKELRDGV
+577 GSRELRDGV
-586 RELQE
+586 QELQDE
-591 EADDM
+591 TDDM

-604 IDNLTQFLIAEDNPR
+604 IDNLTQFLIAADNPR

-634 ILAGIILMVLFT
+634 ILSGIILMLLFT

-697 ILGFSKY
+697 ILGFSEY
-704 GTGWQMGDSIA
+704 GTGWQMGDSTA
-715 YYSLPPMQIVTP
+715 YYSLPPMRIVTP

-751 KKLKRTALS
+751 KKLKCTALS

-811 LILMLSIDC
+811 LILMMSIDC

-900 AAAQKFGVKVGDKLV
+900 AAAQKFGVKAGDKLV

-920 NERDYAFTVKDI
+920 NERDYAFTVKNI
-932 VSFTSGLLILMLSID
+932 V
-947 CAVLCINFGN
+947 N
-957 ACLEET
+957 
-963 KYAYMYT
+963 
-970 YKYPTE
+970 
-976 DVPEG
+976 
-981 GTPAYVENLKKEAYG
+981 
-996 YNLDVTVLGIDDDN
+996 
-1010 PYFPIATADKKNEIV
+1010 
-1025 ISSAAA
+1025 
-1031 QKFGVKV
+1031 
-1038 GDKLVLSD
+1038 
-1046 EVNERDYAFTV
+1046 
-1057 KDIVSFT
+1057 FT
-1064 SGVYVFLDRDV
+1064 SGVYVFLNRDV

-1104 ATVSKDNVAES
+1104 ATVSKENVEES

-1178 FYVILLGAVICVP
+1178 FYVILLGALICVP

-1246 VPAEILKNRE
+1246 VPAEVLKNRE

>member
-26 LVAMVMY
+26 LVALVMY

-39 GASETI
+39 GAAETI
-45 MQGTEESAAV
+45 MQGTKESGRI

-71 SEVTQITDKGVTVQQ
+71 DEIAQITEKGVTLQR
-86 DFSLDFHQ
+86 DFSLDFHL
-94 GQATLRI
+94 GQSTLRV
-101 YQAREKIDLFA
+101 YRARETVDLFV
-112 PEQGAE
+112 PSQGSE
-118 LPMQGEILLEQ
+118 LPAQGEILLEQ
-129 HYAEKHELGLGDTLT
+129 HYAEKHELGLGDSLT
-144 VGGRDFIVA
+144 VGGRDFIVT

-159 DYDATYEKT
+159 DYDAAYEKT

-195 QNFRTEDYTYTYLL
+195 ENFRTEDYTYTYLL
-209 NGAMTDQE
+209 NDAMTDQE

-261 VNELTDGVDELAEHN
+261 VNELADGVDELAEHN
-276 TDLTD
+276 TELTD

-296 SLEDA
+296 SLKEA

-314 QLNTMIADPH
+314 QLNTMIANPH
-324 AYTASMQEDLQD
+324 AYTASMRQDLQD
-336 IKKSLDELQEFRDG
+336 IKKSLEELQEYKDG
-350 VKSYTDG
+350 IQAYTDG

-362 AGGGALVGGMSKIT
+362 DGSGKLVVGMGQIT
-376 ENSAAL
+376 ANSDAL
-382 NQGAYGIFNAIL
+382 NQGADAIFNAIL
-394 GMVNEQLKTQLEPY
+394 GMVNEQLQAQFNTS
-408 AAYGITFSGLTLDG
+408 GFTFLGLTTDG
-422 YGEQL
+422 YGKEL
-427 DQMAAVFTQKGA
+427 DQMATTFTQMGA
-439 SQTAAQLAAV
+439 HQVAAQLSAV
-449 KGQLDKVARFRDGVK
+449 KSQLDTVAQFRDGVK
-464 AYTAGVGEAAGGS
+464 AYTKGVGEASIGN
-477 QQLFGGLSVL
+477 QQLFGGLSTL
-487 YTASEPLVSG
+487 YTASEVVVDG
-497 TDAVVDALMDMV
+497 TDAVVDALIDMV

-515 NNITVDL
+515 SDITVDL
-522 TADNYKEELDRLA
+522 TADNYKEELERLT
-535 AEGSMDIK
+535 AEGSSVDAK
-543 LRDSL
+543 LKDSL
-548 QEAKDTLADL
+548 KDAKDTLADL
-558 EDFREGIIEY
+558 EDFREGIIDY
-568 TDAVSEIAD
+568 TDAVDEIAD
-577 GSKELRDGV
+577 GSRELRDGV
-586 RELQE
+586 QELQDE
-591 EADDM
+591 TDDM

-604 IDNLTQFLIAEDNPR
+604 IDNLTQFLIAADNPR

-634 ILAGIILMVLFT
+634 ILSGIILMVLFT

-697 ILGFSKY
+697 ILGFSEY
-704 GTGWQMGDSIA
+704 GTGWQMGDSTA
-715 YYSLPPMQIVTP
+715 YYSLPPMRIVTP

-751 KKLKRTALS
+751 KKLKCTALS

-767 AGKAGRIQNMN
+767 AGKAGRIQKMN

-811 LILMLSIDC
+811 LILMMSIDC

-900 AAAQKFGVKVGDKLV
+900 AAAQKFGVKAGDKLV

-920 NERDYAFTVKDI
+920 NERDYAFTVKNI
-932 VSFTSGLLILMLSID
+932 V
-947 CAVLCINFGN
+947 N
-957 ACLEET
+957 
-963 KYAYMYT
+963 
-970 YKYPTE
+970 
-976 DVPEG
+976 
-981 GTPAYVENLKKEAYG
+981 
-996 YNLDVTVLGIDDDN
+996 
-1010 PYFPIATADKKNEIV
+1010 
-1025 ISSAAA
+1025 
-1031 QKFGVKV
+1031 
-1038 GDKLVLSD
+1038 
-1046 EVNERDYAFTV
+1046 
-1057 KDIVSFT
+1057 FT
-1064 SGVYVFLDRDV
+1064 SGVYVFLNRDV

-1104 ATVSKDNVAES
+1104 ATVSKENVEES

-1178 FYVILLGAVICVP
+1178 FYVILLGALICVP

-1246 VPAEILKNRE
+1246 VPAEVLKNRE